1 MKGGFGKFLTF
12 ILGLVVGV
20 LLVGGTIAGVVY
32 YAVAA
37 VSVNDVENYTKQE
50 FTFIDKDAEIRNK
63 SILDIYDMVKGGNI
77 KETTVSDAKRIFGID
92 IIKILENSLEITVDD
107 KSREMLDAMKV
118 ADVFKDNNLKVVLNC
133 FTLGDV
139 LKKADIDTTSG
150 LASKPIVQEHISEP
164 VIDGFNALLK
174 SLEINEMTI
183 AEMQYLLGVS
193 FGAGGVLDTVANVK
207 IGDLNSAINN
217 IKLED
222 VLPDFDRDFYAE
234 WDYQNNTAVLYRRS
248 RAQFSPKT
256 LIAANGTS
264 ECFEYVSNDKKV
276 SGETYY
282 LLDADA
288 GTIKVSDDG
297 NWKLKAGAELPY
309 FKNRYDKSGNQNRF
323 GIAYVV
329 PEDSHGMT
337 VTERY
342 DADYST
348 KNESGLFY
356 YEYDFVTATEAG
368 VEYFYRVGAA
378 VRTKIQDAT
387 GTEPAKYAEIIE
399 WRGYVETTKADYFEA
414 EPWKTYG
421 YSRDGK
427 VTDEELREHPSTDSL
442 ARYALVHVG
451 KSEPVLKAL
460 ADETLNTLDG
470 AIGDM
475 KLGQVIEITDDS
487 ADILKKLKDSKISE
501 IDKDVKNVKVG
512 DIMKVVSDTTAE
524 KATDGA
530 YIALPALSAGKEY
543 SGTFIT
549 AKYRDKTVD
558 EDKTVFLVKY
568 KDGLTGFGDRYNIT
582 EKASNRVVVELA
594 KKTIGELQTVGIDDL
609 INTARLSDVMDID
622 GDVFV
627 SGDDF
632 LSIPKEFVLDVDAK
646 NENGFFRLAA
656 KGEKAEYKRV
666 YEGDGNAVVKKLSTI
681 GVNNIAARMDA
692 VVNSTLLK
700 EVVKVKE
707 RYKLRVATAAD
718 TGRKKYISLTDVYVD
733 PVYEATE
740 YAGTFNVGYVDTDP
754 DTDIKF
760 VRARGTIEAGVTQ
773 YVIVDKAS
781 SGVLV
786 GLQDKTIGTLSTGVD
801 EVVNGATLSDVL
813 EIDGKVY
820 VKATGFDA
828 AVATSYD
835 KIGQHVAYYKDGNL
849 FLEAGYV
856 RNNNGDYV
864 YLDKEQDGTPVN
876 DHIKFGTLYNEHG
889 VAEANGAYFKY
900 NGNLYKLSDYKRY
913 KFDGE
918 TATVY
923 YACIYNG
930 ESDKILSKMATMTV
944 KDLAD
949 SGTMD
954 KIVKDMRIGDVM
966 ELNDKNSVLY
976 GLGNS
981 KISSIEAEV
990 SDKIKVAT
998 LRDLNKWGNLGLKE
1012 TDDELKKKV
1021 YYNGATIEVG
1031 DMKAVEFLIFAI
1043 KALPTL

>member
-37 VSVNDVENYTKQE
+37 VSINDVENYTKQE

-107 KSREMLDAMKV
+107 KSRETLGALKV
-118 ADVFKDNNLKVVLNC
+118 ADVFKDDNLKVVLNC

-139 LKKADIDTTSG
+139 LKKTGIDTTTG

-174 SLEINEMTI
+174 SLELNEMTI

-217 IKLED
+217 IKFED

-234 WDYQNNTAVLYRRS
+234 WDNTGAVLYKKES
-248 RAQFSPKT
+248 GGEIKLKQ
-256 LIAANGTS
+256 LIEADGTS
-264 ECFEYVSNDKKV
+264 EFFKFVNTEAKDPAK
-276 SGETYY
+276 TYY
-282 LLDADA
+282 KLNREE

-297 NWKLKAGAELPY
+297 NWELIKELPD
-309 FKNRYDKSGNQNRF
+309 FNNRYDISGKRNRF
-323 GIAYVV
+323 GLAYVV
-329 PEDSHGMT
+329 LVDDNQIKITKRYADRDCTVENEDGMYYFKYT
-337 VTERY
+337 KDAAGTNYRY
-342 DADYST
+342 
-348 KNESGLFY
+348 
-356 YEYDFVTATEAG
+356 
-368 VEYFYRVGAA
+368 GAA
-378 VRTKIQDAT
+378 IRTKIE
-387 GTEPAKYAEIIE
+387 GTDPAQYKEVIE
-399 WRGYVETTKADYFEA
+399 WRGYVEATDGFVNTTPE
-414 EPWKTYG
+414 TYG
-421 YSRDGK
+421 YSSPAQYEK
-427 VTDEELREHPSTDSL
+427 EELVKQETPDL
-442 ARYALVHVG
+442 IICALVHVG

-475 KLGQVIEITDDS
+475 KLGQVIEITDAS

-512 DIMKVVSDTTAE
+512 DIMKVVSVTTAE

-543 SGTFIT
+543 KGTFIT
-549 AKYRDKTVD
+549 AKDGDKTVY
-558 EDKTVFLVKY
+558 LVKY
-568 KDGLTGFGDRYNIT
+568 KEGLTGFGDRYNIT
-582 EKASNRVVVELA
+582 EKASNGVVVALA
-594 KKTIGELQTVGIDDL
+594 DKTIGELQTAGIDDL
-609 INTARLSDVMDID
+609 VNAARLSDVMDVD

-627 SGDDF
+627 
-632 LSIPKEFVLDVDAK
+632 LDSTADAK
-646 NENGFFRLAA
+646 FILDEDAHGENGFFRLAA
-656 KGEKAEYKRV
+656 AGETAEYKRV

-681 GVNNIAARMDA
+681 GVNNIAARMDN

-700 EVVKVKE
+700 EVVEVKE

-718 TGRKKYISLTDVYVD
+718 IGNTSVRKYISLTDVYAALD
-733 PVYEATE
+733 
-740 YAGTFNVGYVDTDP
+740 YAGTFNVGYVETAP

-760 VRARGTIEAGVTQ
+760 VRATGTIAAGVTQ

-820 VKATGFDA
+820 VKATDFDA
-828 AVATSYD
+828 AVATSYE

-864 YLDKEQDGTPVN
+864 LLSSGYYKPTSRFNKTGESYTSSPDGEWFQ
-876 DHIKFGTLYNEHG
+876 IGTEWHNM
-889 VAEANGAYFKY
+889 N
-900 NGNLYKLSDYKRY
+900 DYKRF

-918 TATVY
+918 TAAEY

-930 ESDKILSKMATMTV
+930 ESDEILSKMATMTV

-966 ELNDKNSVLY
+966 ELNDKNSILY

-998 LRDLNKWGNLGLKE
+998 LRELNTWGNLGMSE
-1012 TDDELKKKV
+1012 TTLD
-1021 YYNGATIEVG
+1021 
-1031 DMKAVEFLIFAI
+1031 AI
-1043 KALPTL
+1043 KVANGGKDLTASEFFKGLKVGVDATTGKPMIYFSLS

>member
-107 KSREMLDAMKV
+107 KSRETLGALKV
-118 ADVFKDNNLKVVLNC
+118 ADVFKDDNLKVVLNC

-139 LKKADIDTTSG
+139 LKKTGIDTTTG

-174 SLEINEMTI
+174 SLELNEMTI

-217 IKLED
+217 IKFED
-222 VLPDFDRDFYAE
+222 VLPDFDRDLYTE

-248 RAQFSPKT
+248 RAQFPQKT

-264 ECFEYVSNDKKV
+264 EYFEYVSNDKKV

-288 GTIKVSDDG
+288 GTIKVSDAG

-323 GIAYVV
+323 GVAYVV
-329 PEDSHGMT
+329 PVDKNGMT
-337 VTERY
+337 VTERFS
-342 DADYST
+342 DNACTVSD
-348 KNESGLFY
+348 ESGLFY

-427 VTDEELREHPSTDSL
+427 VTDEELTEYSSTDSL
-442 ARYALVHVG
+442 VRYALMHVG

-475 KLGQVIEITDDS
+475 KLGQVIEITDAS

-512 DIMKVVSDTTAE
+512 DIMKVVSVTTAE
-524 KATDGA
+524 KATDGE

-543 SGTFIT
+543 KGTFIT
-549 AKYRDKTVD
+549 AKEGDKTVY
-558 EDKTVFLVKY
+558 LVKY
-568 KDGLTGFGDRYNIT
+568 KDGLAGFGDRYNIT
-582 EKASNRVVVELA
+582 EKASNGVVVALSE
-594 KKTIGELQTVGIDDL
+594 KTIGELQTAGIDDL
-609 INTARLSDVMDID
+609 INTARLSDVMDVD

-627 SGDDF
+627 
-632 LSIPKEFVLDVDAK
+632 LDSTADAK
-646 NENGFFRLAA
+646 FILDEDANNENGFFRLAA
-656 KGEKAEYKRV
+656 AGETAEYKRV

-681 GVNNIAARMDA
+681 GVNNIAARMDD

-700 EVVKVKE
+700 EVVEVKE
-707 RYKLRVATAAD
+707 RYKLKVATAAD
-718 TGRKKYISLTDVYVD
+718 IGNTSVRKYISLADVYAA
-733 PVYEATE
+733 PE
-740 YAGTFNVGYVDTDP
+740 YAGTFNVGYVETDP

-760 VRARGTIEAGVTQ
+760 VRARGTIAAGVTQ

-801 EVVNGATLSDVL
+801 EVVNRATLSDVL

-820 VKATGFDA
+820 VKAADFDA
-828 AVATSYD
+828 AVALSHD

-864 YLDKEQDGTPVN
+864 LLSSGYYKPTARFDKTGESYTSSSDGEWFQ
-876 DHIKFGTLYNEHG
+876 IGTEWHNM
-889 VAEANGAYFKY
+889 N
-900 NGNLYKLSDYKRY
+900 DYKRF

-918 TATVY
+918 TAAEY
-923 YACIYNG
+923 YACIYDG

-966 ELNDKNSVLY
+966 ELNDKNSILY

-998 LRDLNKWGNLGLKE
+998 LRELNAWGNLGLTE
-1012 TDDELKKKV
+1012 EELNKTVKGTTKK
-1021 YYNGATIEVG
+1021 VG
-1031 DMKAVEFLIFAI
+1031 DMKAAEFLKLAIQFATN
-1043 KALPTL
+1043 P

>member
-107 KSREMLDAMKV
+107 KSRETLGALKV
-118 ADVFKDNNLKVVLNC
+118 ADVFKDDNLKVVLNC
-133 FTLGDV
+133 FTIGDV
-139 LKKADIDTTSG
+139 LKKTGIDTTTG

-174 SLEINEMTI
+174 SLELNEMTI

-207 IGDLNSAINN
+207 IGDLNSAIND
-217 IKLED
+217 IKFED

-234 WDYQNNTAVLYRRS
+234 WDKTGAVLYKKES
-248 RAQFSPKT
+248 GGEIKLKQ
-256 LIAANGTS
+256 LIEADGTS
-264 ECFEYVSNDKKV
+264 EFFKFVNTEAKDPAK
-276 SGETYY
+276 TYY
-282 LLDADA
+282 KLNREE

-297 NWKLKAGAELPY
+297 NWELIKELPD
-309 FKNRYDKSGNQNRF
+309 FNNRYDISGKRNRF
-323 GIAYVV
+323 GLAYVV
-329 PEDSHGMT
+329 LVDDNQIKITKRYADRDCTVENEDGMYYFKYT
-337 VTERY
+337 KDAAGTNYRY
-342 DADYST
+342 
-348 KNESGLFY
+348 
-356 YEYDFVTATEAG
+356 
-368 VEYFYRVGAA
+368 GAA

-427 VTDEELREHPSTDSL
+427 VTDEELTEYSSTDSL
-442 ARYALVHVG
+442 VRYALMHVG

-512 DIMKVVSDTTAE
+512 DIMKVVSVTTAE

-543 SGTFIT
+543 FGTFIT
-549 AKYRDKTVD
+549 AKEGDKTVY
-558 EDKTVFLVKY
+558 LVKY
-568 KDGLTGFGDRYNIT
+568 KDGLAWVGDRYNII
-582 EKASNRVVVELA
+582 EKANNGVVVALSE
-594 KKTIGELQTVGIDDL
+594 KTIGELQTAGIDDL
-609 INTARLSDVMDID
+609 VNAARLSDVMDVD

-627 SGDDF
+627 
-632 LSIPKEFVLDVDAK
+632 LDSTADAK
-646 NENGFFRLAA
+646 FILDLDAHGENGFFRLAA
-656 KGEKAEYKRV
+656 AGETAEYKRV

-681 GVNNIAARMDA
+681 GVNNIAARMDD

-700 EVVKVKE
+700 EVVEVKE
-707 RYKLRVATAAD
+707 RYKLRVATAAEIAN
-718 TGRKKYISLTDVYVD
+718 TSVRKYISLANVYAA
-733 PVYEATE
+733 PE
-740 YAGTFNVGYVDTDP
+740 YAGTFNVGYVETDP

-760 VRARGTIEAGVTQ
+760 VRARGTIAAGVTQ

-820 VKATGFDA
+820 VKAADFDA
-828 AVATSYD
+828 AVATSHD

-864 YLDKEQDGTPVN
+864 LLSSGYYKPTARFDKTGGSYTSSPDGEWFQ
-876 DHIKFGTLYNEHG
+876 IGTEWHNM
-889 VAEANGAYFKY
+889 N
-900 NGNLYKLSDYKRY
+900 DYKRF

-918 TATVY
+918 TATEY
-923 YACIYNG
+923 YACIYDG

-966 ELNDKNSVLY
+966 EINDTNSILY

-990 SDKIKVAT
+990 SDKIKDAT
-998 LRDLNKWGNLGLKE
+998 LRELNTWGNLGLKE

-1031 DMKAVEFLIFAI
+1031 DMKTVEFLILAI
-1043 KALPTL
+1043 KALPTLP

>member
-50 FTFIDKDAEIRNK
+50 FTFIDKDSEIRNK

-107 KSREMLDAMKV
+107 KSRETLGALKV
-118 ADVFKDNNLKVVLNC
+118 ADVFKDDNLKVVLNC

-139 LKKADIDTTSG
+139 LKKTGIDTTTG

-217 IKLED
+217 IKFED
-222 VLPDFDRDFYAE
+222 VLPDFDRDLYTE

-248 RAQFSPKT
+248 RAQFPQKT

-264 ECFEYVSNDKKV
+264 EYFEYVSNDKKV

-323 GIAYVV
+323 GVAYVV

-427 VTDEELREHPSTDSL
+427 VTDEELRDHPSTDSL
-442 ARYALVHVG
+442 ARYALMHVG

-512 DIMKVVSDTTAE
+512 DIMKVVSVTTAE
-524 KATDGA
+524 KATDGE

-543 SGTFIT
+543 KGTFIT
-549 AKYRDKTVD
+549 AKDGDKTVY
-558 EDKTVFLVKY
+558 LVKY
-568 KDGLTGFGDRYNIT
+568 KDGLAGFGDRYNIT
-582 EKASNRVVVELA
+582 EKASNGVVVALA
-594 KKTIGELQTVGIDDL
+594 DKTIGELQTAGIDDL
-609 INTARLSDVMDID
+609 VNAARLSDVMDVD

-627 SGDDF
+627 
-632 LSIPKEFVLDVDAK
+632 LDSTADAK
-646 NENGFFRLAA
+646 FILDEDAHGENGFFRLAA
-656 KGEKAEYKRV
+656 AGETAEYKRV
-666 YEGDGNAVVKKLSTI
+666 YEGDGNAVIKKLSTI
-681 GVNNIAARMDA
+681 GVNNIAARMDD

-700 EVVKVKE
+700 EVVEVKE
-707 RYKLRVATAAD
+707 RYKLKVATAAD
-718 TGRKKYISLTDVYVD
+718 IGNTSVRKYISLADVYAA
-733 PVYEATE
+733 PE
-740 YAGTFNVGYVDTDP
+740 YAGTFNVGYVETDP

-760 VRARGTIEAGVTQ
+760 VRATGTIAAGVTQ

-801 EVVNGATLSDVL
+801 EVVSRASLSDVL

-820 VKATGFDA
+820 VKAADFDA
-828 AVATSYD
+828 AVATSHD

-864 YLDKEQDGTPVN
+864 LLSSGYYKPTARFDKTGESYTSSPDGEWFQ
-876 DHIKFGTLYNEHG
+876 IGTEWHNM
-889 VAEANGAYFKY
+889 N
-900 NGNLYKLSDYKRY
+900 DYKRY
-913 KFDGE
+913 NFDGE
-918 TATVY
+918 TASGY
-923 YACIYNG
+923 YACIYDG

-966 ELNDKNSVLY
+966 ELNDTNSILY

-998 LRDLNKWGNLGLKE
+998 LRELNAWGNLGMSE
-1012 TDDELKKKV
+1012 TTLD
-1021 YYNGATIEVG
+1021 
-1031 DMKAVEFLIFAI
+1031 AI
-1043 KALPTL
+1043 KVANGGKDLTASEFFKGLNARFVDGKLEIYFKFE

>member
-77 KETTVSDAKRIFGID
+77 KETTVSDVKRIFGID

-107 KSREMLDAMKV
+107 KSRETLGALKV
-118 ADVFKDNNLKVVLNC
+118 ADVFKDDNLKVVLNC

-139 LKKADIDTTSG
+139 LKKTGIDTTTG

-217 IKLED
+217 IKFED
-222 VLPDFDRDFYAE
+222 VLPDFDRDLYTE

-248 RAQFSPKT
+248 RAQFAQKT

-264 ECFEYVSNDKKV
+264 EYFEYVSNDKKV

-427 VTDEELREHPSTDSL
+427 VTDEELTEYSSTDSL
-442 ARYALVHVG
+442 VRYALMHVG

-512 DIMKVVSDTTAE
+512 DIMKVVSVTTAE

-530 YIALPALSAGKEY
+530 YIALPALPAGKEY
-543 SGTFIT
+543 KGTFIT
-549 AKYRDKTVD
+549 AKDGDKIVY
-558 EDKTVFLVKY
+558 LVKY
-568 KDGLTGFGDRYNIT
+568 KDGLAGFGDRYNIT
-582 EKASNRVVVELA
+582 EKASNGVVIALA
-594 KKTIGELQTVGIDDL
+594 DKTIGELQTAGIDDL
-609 INTARLSDVMDID
+609 VNAARLSDVMDVD

-627 SGDDF
+627 
-632 LSIPKEFVLDVDAK
+632 LDSTADAK
-646 NENGFFRLAA
+646 FILDLDAHGENGFFRLAA
-656 KGEKAEYKRV
+656 AGETAEYKRV

-681 GVNNIAARMDA
+681 GVNNIAARMDD

-700 EVVKVKE
+700 EVVEVKE
-707 RYKLRVATAAD
+707 RYKLKVATAAD
-718 TGRKKYISLTDVYVD
+718 IGNTSVRKYISLADVYAA
-733 PVYEATE
+733 PE
-740 YAGTFNVGYVDTDP
+740 YAGTFNVGYVETDP

-760 VRARGTIEAGVTQ
+760 VRARGTIAAGVTQ
-773 YVIVDKAS
+773 YVIVEKAS

-820 VKATGFDA
+820 VKATDFDA
-828 AVATSYD
+828 AVATSYE

-864 YLDKEQDGTPVN
+864 LLSSGYYKPTARFNKTGESYTSSPDGEWFQ
-876 DHIKFGTLYNEHG
+876 IGTEWHNM
-889 VAEANGAYFKY
+889 N
-900 NGNLYKLSDYKRY
+900 DYKRY
-913 KFDGE
+913 NFDGE
-918 TATVY
+918 TAAEY
-923 YACIYNG
+923 YACIYDG

-949 SGTMD
+949 SGTME
-954 KIVKDMRIGDVM
+954 KIVKDMRIGDMM
-966 ELNDKNSVLY
+966 ELNDKNSILY

-998 LRDLNKWGNLGLKE
+998 LRELNTWGNLGMSE
-1012 TDDELKKKV
+1012 
-1021 YYNGATIEVG
+1021 ATL
-1031 DMKAVEFLIFAI
+1031 DAI
-1043 KALPTL
+1043 KVANGGEDLTASEFFKGLNARFVDGKLEIYFKFE

>member
-107 KSREMLDAMKV
+107 KSRETLGAMKV
-118 ADVFKDNNLKVVLNC
+118 ADVFKDDNLKVVLNC

-139 LKKADIDTTSG
+139 LKKTGIDTTTG

-207 IGDLNSAINN
+207 IGDLNSAINS
-217 IKLED
+217 IKFED

-234 WDYQNNTAVLYRRS
+234 WDNTGAVLYKKES
-248 RAQFSPKT
+248 GGEIKLKQ
-256 LIAANGTS
+256 LIEADGTS
-264 ECFEYVSNDKKV
+264 EFFKFVSTEAKDPAK
-276 SGETYY
+276 TYY
-282 LLDADA
+282 KLNREE

-297 NWKLKAGAELPY
+297 NWELIKELPD
-309 FKNRYDKSGNQNRF
+309 FNNRYDISGKRNRF
-323 GIAYVV
+323 GLAYVV
-329 PEDSHGMT
+329 LVDDNQIKITKRYADRACTVENEDGMYYFKYT
-337 VTERY
+337 KDAAGTNYRY
-342 DADYST
+342 
-348 KNESGLFY
+348 
-356 YEYDFVTATEAG
+356 
-368 VEYFYRVGAA
+368 GAA
-378 VRTKIQDAT
+378 IRTKIE
-387 GTEPAKYAEIIE
+387 GTDPAQYKEVIE
-399 WRGYVETTKADYFEA
+399 WRGYVEATDGFVNTTPE
-414 EPWKTYG
+414 TYG
-421 YSRDGK
+421 YSSPAQYEK
-427 VTDEELREHPSTDSL
+427 EELVKQETPDL
-442 ARYALVHVG
+442 IICALVHVG

-512 DIMKVVSDTTAE
+512 DIMKVVSVTTAE

-543 SGTFIT
+543 KGTFIT
-549 AKYRDKTVD
+549 AKDGDKTVY
-558 EDKTVFLVKY
+558 LVKY

-582 EKASNRVVVELA
+582 EKASNGVVVALA
-594 KKTIGELQTVGIDDL
+594 DKTIGELQTAGIDDL
-609 INTARLSDVMDID
+609 INDALLYDVMDID

-627 SGDDF
+627 EDTTG
-632 LSIPKEFVLDVDAK
+632 EFVLDVDTAGK
-646 NENGFFRLAA
+646 NGFFRLAQT
-656 KGEKAEYKRV
+656 GETATHKRV
-666 YEGDGNAVVKKLSTI
+666 YEGASNAVVKKLSTI
-681 GVNNIAARMDA
+681 GVNNIAARMDD

-707 RYKLRVATAAD
+707 RYKLKVATAAD
-718 TGRKKYISLTDVYVD
+718 IADTSVRKYISLADVYAAPD
-733 PVYEATE
+733 
-740 YAGTFNVGYVDTDP
+740 YAGTFNVGYVETDP

-760 VRARGTIEAGVTQ
+760 VRARGTIAAGVTQ

-820 VKATGFDA
+820 VKATDFDA
-828 AVATSYD
+828 AVALSHEKT
-835 KIGQHVAYYKDGNL
+835 GQHVAYYKDGNL

-889 VAEANGAYFKY
+889 VVETNGAYFKY

-918 TATVY
+918 TAAEY
-923 YACIYNG
+923 YACIYEG

-990 SDKIKVAT
+990 TDKIKDAT
-998 LRDLNKWGNLGLKE
+998 LRELNAWGNLGLTEEELNKTVRE
-1012 TDDELKKKV
+1012 T
-1021 YYNGATIEVG
+1021 TIKAG
-1031 DMKAVEFLIFAI
+1031 DMKAADFIRIAI
-1043 KALPTL
+1043 RLATE

>member
-107 KSREMLDAMKV
+107 KSRETLGALKV
-118 ADVFKDNNLKVVLNC
+118 ADVFKDDNLKVVLNC

-139 LKKADIDTTSG
+139 LKKTGIDTTTG

-217 IKLED
+217 IKFED
-222 VLPDFDRDFYAE
+222 VLPDFDRDLYTE

-248 RAQFSPKT
+248 RAQFPQKT

-264 ECFEYVSNDKKV
+264 EYFEYVSNDKKV

-288 GTIKVSDDG
+288 GTIKVSDAG

-323 GIAYVV
+323 GVAYVV

-442 ARYALVHVG
+442 ARYALMHVG

-475 KLGQVIEITDDS
+475 KLGQVIEITDAS

-512 DIMKVVSDTTAE
+512 DIMKVVSVTTAE
-524 KATDGA
+524 KATDGE

-543 SGTFIT
+543 KGTFIT
-549 AKYRDKTVD
+549 AKEGDKTVY
-558 EDKTVFLVKY
+558 LVKY

-582 EKASNRVVVELA
+582 EKASNGVVVALSE
-594 KKTIGELQTVGIDDL
+594 KTIGELQTAGIDDL

-627 SGDDF
+627 LDSTADA
-632 LSIPKEFVLDVDAK
+632 KFVLDLDAH

-656 KGEKAEYKRV
+656 AGDTAKDKYKRV

-692 VVNSTLLK
+692 VVNNTLLK
-700 EVVKVKE
+700 EVVEVKE

-718 TGRKKYISLTDVYVD
+718 IGNTSVRKYISLADVYSA
-733 PVYEATE
+733 PVAPE
-740 YAGTFNVGYVDTDP
+740 YAGTFNVGYVESDP
-754 DTDIKF
+754 NTDIKF
-760 VRARGTIEAGVTQ
+760 VRARGTIATGVTQ
-773 YVIVDKAS
+773 YVIVEKAS

-820 VKATGFDA
+820 VKAADFDA
-828 AVATSYD
+828 AVATSHD

-889 VAEANGAYFKY
+889 VAETNGAYFKY

-918 TATVY
+918 TATEY
-923 YACIYNG
+923 YACIYDG

-966 ELNDKNSVLY
+966 ELNDTNSILY

-998 LRDLNKWGNLGLKE
+998 LGELNAWGNLGLTE
-1012 TDDELKKKV
+1012 AELNK
-1021 YYNGATIEVG
+1021 TIAGVPIG
-1031 DMKAVEFLIFAI
+1031 NMKAVEFIRYVI
-1043 KALPTL
+1043 STLP

>member
-37 VSVNDVENYTKQE
+37 VSINDVEKYTKQE
-50 FTFIDKDAEIRNK
+50 FTFIDKDAEIRSK

-107 KSREMLDAMKV
+107 KSRETLGALKV
-118 ADVFKDNNLKVVLNC
+118 ADVFKDDNLKVVLNC

-139 LKKADIDTTSG
+139 LKKTGIDTTTG
-150 LASKPIVQEHISEP
+150 LASKPLVQEHISEP

-174 SLEINEMTI
+174 SLELNEMTI

-217 IKLED
+217 IKFED

-234 WDYQNNTAVLYRRS
+234 WDNTGAVLYKKES
-248 RAQFSPKT
+248 GGEIKLKQ
-256 LIAANGTS
+256 LIEADGTS
-264 ECFEYVSNDKKV
+264 EFFKFVNTEAKDPAK
-276 SGETYY
+276 TYY
-282 LLDADA
+282 KLNRED

-297 NWKLKAGAELPY
+297 NWELIKELPD
-309 FKNRYDKSGNQNRF
+309 FNNRYDISGKRNRF
-323 GIAYVV
+323 GLAYVV
-329 PEDSHGMT
+329 LVDDNQIKITKRYADRDCTVENEDGMYYFKYT
-337 VTERY
+337 KDAAGTNYRY
-342 DADYST
+342 
-348 KNESGLFY
+348 
-356 YEYDFVTATEAG
+356 
-368 VEYFYRVGAA
+368 GAA
-378 VRTKIQDAT
+378 IRTKIE
-387 GTEPAKYAEIIE
+387 GTDPAQYKEVIE
-399 WRGYVETTKADYFEA
+399 WRGYVEATDGFVNTTPE
-414 EPWKTYG
+414 TYG
-421 YSRDGK
+421 YSSPAQYEK
-427 VTDEELREHPSTDSL
+427 EELVKQETPDL
-442 ARYALVHVG
+442 IICALVHVG

-512 DIMKVVSDTTAE
+512 DIMKVVSVTTAE

-530 YIALPALSAGKEY
+530 YIALPALSVGKEY
-543 SGTFIT
+543 KGTFIT
-549 AKYRDKTVD
+549 AKDGDKTVY
-558 EDKTVFLVKY
+558 LVKY
-568 KDGLTGFGDRYNIT
+568 KDGLVGFGDRYNIR
-582 EKASNRVVVELA
+582 EKASNGVVVALA
-594 KKTIGELQTVGIDDL
+594 DKTIGELQTAGIDDL
-609 INTARLSDVMDID
+609 INTALLSGVMDID

-627 SGDDF
+627 SD
-632 LSIPKEFVLDVDAK
+632 STADAK
-646 NENGFFRLAA
+646 FILDEDAHGENGFFRLAA
-656 KGEKAEYKRV
+656 AGETAEYKRV

-681 GVNNIAARMDA
+681 GVNNIAARMDD

-700 EVVKVKE
+700 EVVEVKE
-707 RYKLRVATAAD
+707 RYKLKVATATEIGD
-718 TGRKKYISLTDVYVD
+718 TSVRKYISLADVSAATD
-733 PVYEATE
+733 
-740 YAGTFNVGYVDTDP
+740 YAGTFNVGYVETDP

-760 VRARGTIEAGVTQ
+760 VRATGTISEGVTQ

-801 EVVNGATLSDVL
+801 EVVNNAKLSDVL

-820 VKATGFDA
+820 VKATDFDE
-828 AVATSYD
+828 AVAISHD
-835 KIGQHVAYYKDGNL
+835 KIGQSVAYYKDGNL

-864 YLDKEQDGTPVN
+864 RLSSG
-876 DHIKFGTLYNEHG
+876 
-889 VAEANGAYFKY
+889 YFKPTSRFNKIGGSY
-900 NGNLYKLSDYKRY
+900 TSSPDGEWFQIGTEWHNMNDYKRY

-918 TATVY
+918 NEEY
-923 YACIYNG
+923 YACIYDG

-966 ELNDKNSVLY
+966 ELNDENSVLY

-990 SDKIKVAT
+990 SDKIKDAT
-998 LRDLNKWGNLGLKE
+998 LRELNTWGNLGMSE
-1012 TDDELKKKV
+1012 
-1021 YYNGATIEVG
+1021 ATL
-1031 DMKAVEFLIFAI
+1031 DAI
-1043 KALPTL
+1043 KVANGGEDLTASEFFKGLNVRFVDGKLEIYFKFE

>member
-107 KSREMLDAMKV
+107 KSRETLGALKV
-118 ADVFKDNNLKVVLNC
+118 ADVFKDDNLKVVLNC

-139 LKKADIDTTSG
+139 LKKTGIDTTTG

-174 SLEINEMTI
+174 SLELNEMTI

-217 IKLED
+217 IKFED

-234 WDYQNNTAVLYRRS
+234 WDKTGAVLYKKES
-248 RAQFSPKT
+248 GGEIKLKQ
-256 LIAANGTS
+256 LIEADGTS
-264 ECFEYVSNDKKV
+264 EFFKFVNTEAKDPAK
-276 SGETYY
+276 TYY
-282 LLDADA
+282 KLNREE

-297 NWKLKAGAELPY
+297 NWELIKELPD
-309 FKNRYDKSGNQNRF
+309 FNNRYDISGKRNRF
-323 GIAYVV
+323 GLAYVV
-329 PEDSHGMT
+329 LVDDNQIKITKRYADRDCTVENEDGMYYFKYT
-337 VTERY
+337 KDAAGTNYRY
-342 DADYST
+342 
-348 KNESGLFY
+348 
-356 YEYDFVTATEAG
+356 
-368 VEYFYRVGAA
+368 GAA
-378 VRTKIQDAT
+378 IRTKIE
-387 GTEPAKYAEIIE
+387 GTDPAQYKEVIE
-399 WRGYVETTKADYFEA
+399 WRGYVEATDGFVNTTPE
-414 EPWKTYG
+414 TYG
-421 YSRDGK
+421 YSSLAQYEK
-427 VTDEELREHPSTDSL
+427 EELVKQENPDL
-442 ARYALVHVG
+442 IICALVHVG

-512 DIMKVVSDTTAE
+512 DIMKVVSVTTAE

-543 SGTFIT
+543 KGTFIT
-549 AKYRDKTVD
+549 AKDGDKTVY
-558 EDKTVFLVKY
+558 LVKY

-582 EKASNRVVVELA
+582 EKASNGVVVALA
-594 KKTIGELQTVGIDDL
+594 DKTIGELQTAGIDDL
-609 INTARLSDVMDID
+609 VNAARLSDVMDVD

-627 SGDDF
+627 
-632 LSIPKEFVLDVDAK
+632 LDSTADAK
-646 NENGFFRLAA
+646 FILDEEAHGENGFFRLAA
-656 KGEKAEYKRV
+656 AGETAEYKRV
-666 YEGDGNAVVKKLSTI
+666 YEGDGNAVIKKLSTI
-681 GVNNIAARMDA
+681 GVNNIAARMDD

-700 EVVKVKE
+700 EVVEVKE
-707 RYKLRVATAAD
+707 RYKLKVATAAD
-718 TGRKKYISLTDVYVD
+718 IGNTSVRKYISLADVYAA
-733 PVYEATE
+733 PAE
-740 YAGTFNVGYVDTDP
+740 YAGTFNVGYVETDP

-760 VRARGTIEAGVTQ
+760 VRARGTIAAGVTQ

-781 SGVLV
+781 SGVLI

-820 VKATGFDA
+820 VKATDFDA
-828 AVATSYD
+828 AVALSYA
-835 KIGQHVAYYKDGNL
+835 KIGQYVAYYKDGNL

-856 RNNNGDYV
+856 RNNNGEYV
-864 YLDKEQDGTPVN
+864 KVDGKYV
-876 DHIKFGTLYNEHG
+876 KFGALYQYDTESAMWKQSIEGTHFLYNGE
-889 VAEANGAYFKY
+889 YK
-900 NGNLYKLSDYKRY
+900 KLSDYKRY

-918 TATVY
+918 TADEY
-923 YACIYNG
+923 YACIYEG
-930 ESDKILSKMATMTV
+930 ESDKVLSKMATMTV
-944 KDLAD
+944 KDLSD

-966 ELNDKNSVLY
+966 ELNDKNSILY

-998 LRDLNKWGNLGLKE
+998 LRELNTWGNLGMSE
-1012 TDDELKKKV
+1012 TMLDE
-1021 YYNGATIEVG
+1021 
-1031 DMKAVEFLIFAI
+1031 I
-1043 KALPTL
+1043 KAANGGKDLTAREFFKGLNARFVDGKLEIYFKFE

>member
-107 KSREMLDAMKV
+107 KSRETLGAMKV

-139 LKKADIDTTSG
+139 LKKMGIDTTTG

-207 IGDLNSAINN
+207 IGDLNSAIND
-217 IKLED
+217 IKFED

-234 WDYQNNTAVLYRRS
+234 WDNSGAVLYKKES
-248 RAQFSPKT
+248 GGEIKLKQ
-256 LIAANGTS
+256 LIEADGTS
-264 ECFEYVSNDKKV
+264 EFFKFVNTEAKDPAK
-276 SGETYY
+276 TYY
-282 LLDADA
+282 KLNREE

-297 NWKLKAGAELPY
+297 NWELIKELPD
-309 FKNRYDKSGNQNRF
+309 FNNRYDISGKRNRF
-323 GIAYVV
+323 GLAYVV
-329 PEDSHGMT
+329 LVDDNQIRITKRYADRDCTVENEDGMYYFKYT
-337 VTERY
+337 KDAAGTNYRY
-342 DADYST
+342 
-348 KNESGLFY
+348 
-356 YEYDFVTATEAG
+356 
-368 VEYFYRVGAA
+368 GAA

-427 VTDEELREHPSTDSL
+427 VTDEELREYPSTDSL

-475 KLGQVIEITDDS
+475 KLGQVIEITDAS

-512 DIMKVVSDTTAE
+512 DIMKVVSVTTAE

-543 SGTFIT
+543 KGTFIT
-549 AKYRDKTVD
+549 AKDGNKTVY
-558 EDKTVFLVKY
+558 LVKY
-568 KDGLTGFGDRYNIT
+568 KKGLAFTGDRYNIT
-582 EKASNRVVVELA
+582 KKASNGVVVELA
-594 KKTIGELQTVGIDDL
+594 KKTIGELQTAGIDDL

-627 SGDDF
+627 
-632 LSIPKEFVLDVDAK
+632 LDKDSTDAK
-646 NENGFFRLAA
+646 FILDLDTHGENGFFRLAA
-656 KGEKAEYKRV
+656 KGEEAEYKRV
-666 YEGDGNAVVKKLSTI
+666 YEGDGNAVIKKLSTI
-681 GVNNIAARMDA
+681 GVNNIAARMDD

-718 TGRKKYISLTDVYVD
+718 IGNTSVRKYISLADVYAA
-733 PVYEATE
+733 PE
-740 YAGTFNVGYVDTDP
+740 YAGTFNVGYVETDP
-754 DTDIKF
+754 DTDINF
-760 VRARGTIEAGVTQ
+760 VRATGTIAAGVTQ

-820 VKATGFDA
+820 VKAADFDA
-828 AVATSYD
+828 AVALSYD

-864 YLDKEQDGTPVN
+864 YLDKEQDGTPVG

-889 VAEANGAYFKY
+889 VAETDGAYFKY

-918 TATVY
+918 TAAEY

-966 ELNDKNSVLY
+966 DLNDKNSILY

>member
-37 VSVNDVENYTKQE
+37 VSVNDVEKYTKQE

-107 KSREMLDAMKV
+107 KSRETLGALKV
-118 ADVFKDNNLKVVLNC
+118 ADVFKDDNLKVVLNC
-133 FTLGDV
+133 LTLGDV
-139 LKKADIDTTSG
+139 LKKTGIDTTSG

-217 IKLED
+217 IKFED

-248 RAQFSPKT
+248 RAQFPQKT

-264 ECFEYVSNDKKV
+264 EYFEYVSNDKKV

-399 WRGYVETTKADYFEA
+399 WRGYVETTKADYFET

-512 DIMKVVSDTTAE
+512 DIMKVVSVTTAE

-543 SGTFIT
+543 KGTFIT
-549 AKYRDKTVD
+549 AKDGDKTVY
-558 EDKTVFLVKY
+558 LVKY
-568 KDGLTGFGDRYNIT
+568 KDRLAGFGDRYNIT
-582 EKASNRVVVELA
+582 EKASNGVVVALA
-594 KKTIGELQTVGIDDL
+594 DKTIGELQTAGIDDL
-609 INTARLSDVMDID
+609 VNAARLSDVMDVD

-627 SGDDF
+627 LDSTADA
-632 LSIPKEFVLDVDAK
+632 KFVLDLDAH

-656 KGEKAEYKRV
+656 AGETAEYKRV
-666 YEGDGNAVVKKLSTI
+666 YEGGGNAVVKKLSTI
-681 GVNNIAARMDA
+681 GVNNIAARMDD

-700 EVVKVKE
+700 EVVDVQE
-707 RYKLRVATAAD
+707 RYELRKATSAEIAD
-718 TGRKKYISLTDVYVD
+718 NTVKKYFDLTAIYGNETTVF
-733 PVYEATE
+733 E
-740 YAGTFNVGYVDTDP
+740 GTFNVGYDKEDADKKDIRFVSVGDTALP
-754 DTDIKF
+754 
-760 VRARGTIEAGVTQ
+760 AGTTK
-773 YVIVDKAS
+773 YVIVKKAS

-801 EVVNGATLSDVL
+801 EVVNDATLSDVL

-820 VKATGFDA
+820 VKATDFDA
-828 AVATSYD
+828 AVALSYE

-864 YLDKEQDGTPVN
+864 YLDKEQDGTQVN

-889 VAEANGAYFKY
+889 VEDADGAYFKY

-918 TATVY
+918 TAAEY
-923 YACIYNG
+923 YACIYDG

-944 KDLAD
+944 QDLAD

-966 ELNDKNSVLY
+966 ELNDKNSILY

-998 LRDLNKWGNLGLKE
+998 LRELNTWGNLGMSE
-1012 TDDELKKKV
+1012 
-1021 YYNGATIEVG
+1021 ATL
-1031 DMKAVEFLIFAI
+1031 DAI
-1043 KALPTL
+1043 KVANGGKDLTASEFFKGLKVGVDATGKPIIYFSLS

>member
-107 KSREMLDAMKV
+107 KSREALGALKV
-118 ADVFKDNNLKVVLNC
+118 ADVFKDDNLKVVLNC

-139 LKKADIDTTSG
+139 LKKTGIDTTTG

-217 IKLED
+217 IKFED
-222 VLPDFDRDFYAE
+222 VLPDFDRDLYTE

-248 RAQFSPKT
+248 RAQFPQKT

-264 ECFEYVSNDKKV
+264 EYFEYVSNDKKV

-288 GTIKVSDDG
+288 GTIKVSDAG

-368 VEYFYRVGAA
+368 IEYFYRVGAA

-427 VTDEELREHPSTDSL
+427 VTDEELQEHPSTDSL
-442 ARYALVHVG
+442 ARYALMHVG

-512 DIMKVVSDTTAE
+512 DIMKVVSVTTAE
-524 KATDGA
+524 KATDGE

-543 SGTFIT
+543 KGTFIT
-549 AKYRDKTVD
+549 AKDGDKTVY
-558 EDKTVFLVKY
+558 LVKY
-568 KDGLTGFGDRYNIT
+568 KDGLAGFGDRYNIT
-582 EKASNRVVVELA
+582 EKASNGVVVALA
-594 KKTIGELQTVGIDDL
+594 DKTIGELQTAGIDDL
-609 INTARLSDVMDID
+609 VNTARLSDVMDVD

-627 SGDDF
+627 
-632 LSIPKEFVLDVDAK
+632 LDSTADAK
-646 NENGFFRLAA
+646 FILDEDANNENGFFRLAA
-656 KGEKAEYKRV
+656 AGETAEYKRV

-681 GVNNIAARMDA
+681 GVNNIAARMDD

-700 EVVKVKE
+700 EVVEVKE
-707 RYKLRVATAAD
+707 RYKLKVATAAD
-718 TGRKKYISLTDVYVD
+718 IGNTSVRKYISLADVYAA
-733 PVYEATE
+733 PE
-740 YAGTFNVGYVDTDP
+740 YAGTFNVGYVETDP

-760 VRARGTIEAGVTQ
+760 VRARGTIAAGVTQ

-801 EVVNGATLSDVL
+801 EVVNRATLSDVL

-820 VKATGFDA
+820 VKAADFDA
-828 AVATSYD
+828 AVATSHD

-864 YLDKEQDGTPVN
+864 LLSSGYYKPTARFDKTGESYTSSPDGEWFQ
-876 DHIKFGTLYNEHG
+876 IGTEWHNM
-889 VAEANGAYFKY
+889 N
-900 NGNLYKLSDYKRY
+900 DYKRY
-913 KFDGE
+913 NFDGE
-918 TATVY
+918 TASEY
-923 YACIYNG
+923 YACIYDG

-966 ELNDKNSVLY
+966 ELNDTNSILY

-998 LRDLNKWGNLGLKE
+998 LRELNTWGNLGMSE
-1012 TDDELKKKV
+1012 
-1021 YYNGATIEVG
+1021 ATL
-1031 DMKAVEFLIFAI
+1031 DAI
-1043 KALPTL
+1043 KVANGGEDLTASEFFKGLNARFVDGKLEIYFKFE

>member
-37 VSVNDVENYTKQE
+37 VSINDVEKYTKQE
-50 FTFIDKDAEIRNK
+50 FTFIDKDAEIRSK

-107 KSREMLDAMKV
+107 KSRETLGALKV
-118 ADVFKDNNLKVVLNC
+118 ADVFKDDNLKVVLNC

-139 LKKADIDTTSG
+139 LKKTGIDTTTG

-217 IKLED
+217 IKFED

-234 WDYQNNTAVLYRRS
+234 WDNTGAVLYKKES
-248 RAQFSPKT
+248 GGEIKLKQ
-256 LIAANGTS
+256 LIEADGTS
-264 ECFEYVSNDKKV
+264 EFFKFVNTEAKDPAK
-276 SGETYY
+276 TYY
-282 LLDADA
+282 KLNREE

-297 NWKLKAGAELPY
+297 NWELIKELPD
-309 FKNRYDKSGNQNRF
+309 FNNRYDISGKRNRF
-323 GIAYVV
+323 GLAYVV
-329 PEDSHGMT
+329 LVDDNQIKITKRYADRDCTVENEDGMYYFKYT
-337 VTERY
+337 KDAAGTNYRY
-342 DADYST
+342 
-348 KNESGLFY
+348 
-356 YEYDFVTATEAG
+356 
-368 VEYFYRVGAA
+368 GAA
-378 VRTKIQDAT
+378 IRTKIE
-387 GTEPAKYAEIIE
+387 GTDPAQYKEVIE
-399 WRGYVETTKADYFEA
+399 WRGYVEATDGFVNTTPE
-414 EPWKTYG
+414 TYG
-421 YSRDGK
+421 YSSPAQYEK
-427 VTDEELREHPSTDSL
+427 EELVKQETPDL
-442 ARYALVHVG
+442 IICALVHVG

-512 DIMKVVSDTTAE
+512 DIMKVVSVTTAE

-530 YIALPALSAGKEY
+530 YIALPALSVDKEY
-543 SGTFIT
+543 KGTFIT
-549 AKYRDKTVD
+549 AKDGDKTVY
-558 EDKTVFLVKY
+558 LVKY
-568 KDGLTGFGDRYNIT
+568 KDGLVGFGDRYNIR
-582 EKASNRVVVELA
+582 EKASNGVVVALA
-594 KKTIGELQTVGIDDL
+594 DKTIGELQTAGIDDL
-609 INTARLSDVMDID
+609 INTALLSGVMDID

-627 SGDDF
+627 SD
-632 LSIPKEFVLDVDAK
+632 STADAK
-646 NENGFFRLAA
+646 FILDEDAHGENGFFRLAA
-656 KGEKAEYKRV
+656 AGETAEYKRV

-681 GVNNIAARMDA
+681 GVNNIAARMDD

-700 EVVKVKE
+700 EVVEVKE
-707 RYKLRVATAAD
+707 RYKLKVATATEIGD
-718 TGRKKYISLTDVYVD
+718 TSVRKYISLADVSAATD
-733 PVYEATE
+733 
-740 YAGTFNVGYVDTDP
+740 YAGTFNVGYVETDP

-760 VRARGTIEAGVTQ
+760 VRATGTISEGVTQ

-801 EVVNGATLSDVL
+801 EVVNNAKLSDVL

-820 VKATGFDA
+820 VKATDFDE
-828 AVATSYD
+828 AVAISHD

-864 YLDKEQDGTPVN
+864 RLSSG
-876 DHIKFGTLYNEHG
+876 
-889 VAEANGAYFKY
+889 YFKPTSRFNKIGESY
-900 NGNLYKLSDYKRY
+900 TSSPDGEWFQIGTEWHNMNDYKRY

-918 TATVY
+918 NEEY
-923 YACIYNG
+923 YACIYDG

-966 ELNDKNSVLY
+966 ELNDKNSILY

-990 SDKIKVAT
+990 SDKIKDAT
-998 LRDLNKWGNLGLKE
+998 LRELNTWGNLGL
-1012 TDDELKKKV
+1012 TDEELNKTVKGTSIK
-1021 YYNGATIEVG
+1021 AG
-1031 DMKAVEFLIFAI
+1031 DMKAADFIRIAI
-1043 KALPTL
+1043 SLATE

>member
-107 KSREMLDAMKV
+107 KSRETLGALKV
-118 ADVFKDNNLKVVLNC
+118 ADVFKGDNLKVVLNC

-139 LKKADIDTTSG
+139 LKKTGIDTTSG

-207 IGDLNSAINN
+207 IGDLNSAIND
-217 IKLED
+217 IKFED

-234 WDYQNNTAVLYRRS
+234 WDNTGAVLYKKES
-248 RAQFSPKT
+248 GGEIKLKQ
-256 LIAANGTS
+256 LIEADGTS
-264 ECFEYVSNDKKV
+264 EFFKFVNTEAKDPAK
-276 SGETYY
+276 TYY
-282 LLDADA
+282 KLNREE

-297 NWKLKAGAELPY
+297 NWELIKELPD
-309 FKNRYDKSGNQNRF
+309 FNNRYDISGKRNRF
-323 GIAYVV
+323 GLAYVV
-329 PEDSHGMT
+329 LVDDNQIKITKRYADRACTVENEDGMYYFKYT
-337 VTERY
+337 KDAAGTNYRY
-342 DADYST
+342 
-348 KNESGLFY
+348 
-356 YEYDFVTATEAG
+356 
-368 VEYFYRVGAA
+368 GAA
-378 VRTKIQDAT
+378 IRTKIE
-387 GTEPAKYAEIIE
+387 GTDPAQYKEVIE
-399 WRGYVETTKADYFEA
+399 WRGYVDATDGFVNTTPE
-414 EPWKTYG
+414 TYG
-421 YSRDGK
+421 YSSPAQYEK
-427 VTDEELREHPSTDSL
+427 EELVKQETPDL
-442 ARYALVHVG
+442 IICALVHVG

-512 DIMKVVSDTTAE
+512 DIMKVVSDTTVE
-524 KATDGA
+524 KATDDGA
-530 YIALPALSAGKEY
+530 YIALPALSEGKEY

-549 AKYRDKTVD
+549 AKYRDKTID

-568 KDGLTGFGDRYNIT
+568 KKGLAFTGDRYNII
-582 EKASNRVVVELA
+582 EKASNGVVVALA
-594 KKTIGELQTVGIDDL
+594 DKTIGELQTAGIDDL
-609 INTARLSDVMDID
+609 INAARLSDVMDID

-656 KGEKAEYKRV
+656 KSEEAEYKRV
-666 YEGDGNAVVKKLSTI
+666 YEGDGNAVIKKLSTI
-681 GVNNIAARMDA
+681 GVNNIAARMDD
-692 VVNSTLLK
+692 VVNNTLLK
-700 EVVKVKE
+700 EVVEVKE
-707 RYKLRVATAAD
+707 RYKLRVATTAEID
-718 TGRKKYISLTDVYVD
+718 NTSVRKYISLADVYAA
-733 PVYEATE
+733 PAATE
-740 YAGTFNVGYVDTDP
+740 YAGTFNVGYDVENP
-754 DTDIKF
+754 GKDIKF
-760 VRARGTIEAGVTQ
+760 VRARGSIAAGVTQ

-820 VKATGFDA
+820 VKAADFDA
-828 AVATSYD
+828 AVATSYK

-849 FLEAGYV
+849 FLEAGYA

-864 YLDKEQDGTPVN
+864 LLSSGYYKPTSRFNKTGESYTSSSDGEWFQ
-876 DHIKFGTLYNEHG
+876 IGTEWHNM
-889 VAEANGAYFKY
+889 N
-900 NGNLYKLSDYKRY
+900 DYKRY

-923 YACIYNG
+923 YACIYEG

-966 ELNDKNSVLY
+966 ELNDKNSILY

-990 SDKIKVAT
+990 SDKIKKAT
-998 LRDLNKWGNLGLKE
+998 LRDLNKWGNLGMSE
-1012 TDDELKKKV
+1012 
-1021 YYNGATIEVG
+1021 ATL
-1031 DMKAVEFLIFAI
+1031 DAI
-1043 KALPTL
+1043 KAANGNEDLTASEFFKGLNARFVDGKLEIYFKFK

>member
-107 KSREMLDAMKV
+107 KSRETLGALKV
-118 ADVFKDNNLKVVLNC
+118 ADVFKDDNLKVVLNC

-139 LKKADIDTTSG
+139 LKKTGIDTTRG

-207 IGDLNSAINN
+207 IGDLNSAIND
-217 IKLED
+217 IKFED

-234 WDYQNNTAVLYRRS
+234 WDKTGAVLYKKES
-248 RAQFSPKT
+248 GGEIKLKQ
-256 LIAANGTS
+256 LIEADGTS
-264 ECFEYVSNDKKV
+264 EFFKFVNTEAKDPAK
-276 SGETYY
+276 TYY
-282 LLDADA
+282 KLNREE

-297 NWKLKAGAELPY
+297 NWELIKELPD
-309 FKNRYDKSGNQNRF
+309 FNNRYDISGKRNRF
-323 GIAYVV
+323 GLAYVV
-329 PEDSHGMT
+329 LVDDNQIKITKRYADRDCTVENEDGMYYFKYT
-337 VTERY
+337 KDAAGTNYRY
-342 DADYST
+342 
-348 KNESGLFY
+348 
-356 YEYDFVTATEAG
+356 
-368 VEYFYRVGAA
+368 GAA
-378 VRTKIQDAT
+378 IRTKIE
-387 GTEPAKYAEIIE
+387 GTDPAQYKEVIE
-399 WRGYVETTKADYFEA
+399 WRGYVEATDGFVNTTPE
-414 EPWKTYG
+414 TYG
-421 YSRDGK
+421 YSSLAQYEK
-427 VTDEELREHPSTDSL
+427 EELVKQENPDL
-442 ARYALVHVG
+442 IICALVHVG

-512 DIMKVVSDTTAE
+512 DIMKVVSVTTAE

-530 YIALPALSAGKEY
+530 YIALPALPAGKEY
-543 SGTFIT
+543 KGTFIT
-549 AKYRDKTVD
+549 AKDGDKTVY
-558 EDKTVFLVKY
+558 LVKY
-568 KDGLTGFGDRYNIT
+568 KDGLAFTGDRYNIT
-582 EKASNRVVVELA
+582 EKASNGVVVALSE
-594 KKTIGELQTVGIDDL
+594 KTIGELQTAGIDDL
-609 INTARLSDVMDID
+609 VNTALLSSVMDID

-632 LSIPKEFVLDVDAK
+632 SSIPKEYVLDGTDR
-646 NENGFFRLAA
+646 NGFFRLAA
-656 KGEKAEYKRV
+656 KGEEAEYKRV
-666 YEGDGNAVVKKLSTI
+666 YEGDGNAVIKKLSTI
-681 GVNNIAARMDA
+681 GVNNIAARMDD

-707 RYKLRVATAAD
+707 RYKLKVATAAD
-718 TGRKKYISLTDVYVD
+718 IGNRYISLADVYAA
-733 PVYEATE
+733 PAAPE
-740 YAGTFNVGYVDTDP
+740 YAGTFNVGYVETDP

-760 VRARGTIEAGVTQ
+760 VRARGTIAAGVTQ

-820 VKATGFDA
+820 VKATDFDA
-828 AVATSYD
+828 AVAISYE

-864 YLDKEQDGTPVN
+864 YLDKEQNGTQVN

-889 VAEANGAYFKY
+889 EEETDGAYFKY
-900 NGNLYKLSDYKRY
+900 NGNLYKLSNYKRY

-918 TATVY
+918 TAAEY
-923 YACIYNG
+923 YACIYDG

-990 SDKIKVAT
+990 TDKIKDAT
-998 LRDLNKWGNLGLKE
+998 LRELNAWGNLGLTE
-1012 TDDELKKKV
+1012 EELNKTVK
-1021 YYNGATIEVG
+1021 GTTIKVG
-1031 DMKAVEFLIFAI
+1031 DMKAADFIRIAIRFA
-1043 KALPTL
+1043 TE

>member
-12 ILGLVVGV
+12 ILGIVVGV

-107 KSREMLDAMKV
+107 KSRETLGALKV
-118 ADVFKDNNLKVVLNC
+118 ADVFKDDNLKVVLNC

-139 LKKADIDTTSG
+139 LKKTGIDTTTG

-174 SLEINEMTI
+174 SLELNEMTI

-217 IKLED
+217 ITFED
-222 VLPDFDRDFYAE
+222 VLPDFDRDLYTE

-264 ECFEYVSNDKKV
+264 EYFEYVSNDKKV

-288 GTIKVSDDG
+288 GTIKVSDAG

-348 KNESGLFY
+348 KNESGMFY

-427 VTDEELREHPSTDSL
+427 VTDEELQEHPSTDSL
-442 ARYALVHVG
+442 ARYALMHVG

-512 DIMKVVSDTTAE
+512 DIMKVVSVTTAE
-524 KATDGA
+524 KATDGE

-543 SGTFIT
+543 KGTFIT
-549 AKYRDKTVD
+549 AKEGDKTVY
-558 EDKTVFLVKY
+558 LVKY
-568 KDGLTGFGDRYNIT
+568 KDGLAGFGDRYNIT
-582 EKASNRVVVELA
+582 EKASNGVVVALA
-594 KKTIGELQTVGIDDL
+594 DKTIGELQTAGIDDL
-609 INTARLSDVMDID
+609 VNTARLSDVMDVD

-627 SGDDF
+627 
-632 LSIPKEFVLDVDAK
+632 LDSTADAK
-646 NENGFFRLAA
+646 FILDEDANNENGFFRLAA
-656 KGEKAEYKRV
+656 AGETAEYKRV

-681 GVNNIAARMDA
+681 GVNNIAARMDD

-700 EVVKVKE
+700 EVVEVKE
-707 RYKLRVATAAD
+707 RYKLKVATAAD
-718 TGRKKYISLTDVYVD
+718 IGNTSVRKYISLADVYAAPD
-733 PVYEATE
+733 
-740 YAGTFNVGYVDTDP
+740 YAGTFNVGYVETDP

-760 VRARGTIEAGVTQ
+760 VRARGTIAAGVTQ

-801 EVVNGATLSDVL
+801 EVVNRASLSDVL

-820 VKATGFDA
+820 VKAADFDA
-828 AVATSYD
+828 AVATSHD

-864 YLDKEQDGTPVN
+864 LLSSGYYKPTARFDKTGGSYTSSPDGEWFQIDTEWHN
-876 DHIKFGTLYNEHG
+876 MN
-889 VAEANGAYFKY
+889 
-900 NGNLYKLSDYKRY
+900 DYKRF

-918 TATVY
+918 TAAEY
-923 YACIYNG
+923 YACIYDG

-966 ELNDKNSVLY
+966 ELNDTNSILY

-1031 DMKAVEFLIFAI
+1031 NMKAVEFLILAI
-1043 KALPTL
+1043 KALPPTL

>member
-107 KSREMLDAMKV
+107 KSRETLGALKV
-118 ADVFKDNNLKVVLNC
+118 ADVFKGDNLKVVLNC

-139 LKKADIDTTSG
+139 LKKTGIDTTSG

-217 IKLED
+217 IKFED

-234 WDYQNNTAVLYRRS
+234 WDNTGAVLYKKES
-248 RAQFSPKT
+248 GGEIKLKQ
-256 LIAANGTS
+256 LIEADGTS
-264 ECFEYVSNDKKV
+264 EFFKFVNTEAKDPAK
-276 SGETYY
+276 TYY
-282 LLDADA
+282 KLNREE

-297 NWKLKAGAELPY
+297 NWELIKELPD
-309 FKNRYDKSGNQNRF
+309 FNNRYDISGKRNRF
-323 GIAYVV
+323 GLAYVV
-329 PEDSHGMT
+329 LVDDNQIKITKRYADRACTVENEDGMYYFKYT
-337 VTERY
+337 KDAAGTNYRY
-342 DADYST
+342 
-348 KNESGLFY
+348 
-356 YEYDFVTATEAG
+356 
-368 VEYFYRVGAA
+368 GAA
-378 VRTKIQDAT
+378 IRTKIE
-387 GTEPAKYAEIIE
+387 GTDPAQYKEVIE
-399 WRGYVETTKADYFEA
+399 WRGYVEATDGFVNTTPE
-414 EPWKTYG
+414 TYG
-421 YSRDGK
+421 YSSPAQYEK
-427 VTDEELREHPSTDSL
+427 EELVKQKNPDL
-442 ARYALVHVG
+442 IICALVHVG

-487 ADILKKLKDSKISE
+487 AGILKKLKDSKISE

-512 DIMKVVSDTTAE
+512 DIMKVVSVTTAE

-543 SGTFIT
+543 KGTFIT
-549 AKYRDKTVD
+549 AKDGNKTVY
-558 EDKTVFLVKY
+558 LVKY

-582 EKASNRVVVELA
+582 EKASNGVVVALSE
-594 KKTIGELQTVGIDDL
+594 KTIGELQTAGIDDL
-609 INTARLSDVMDID
+609 INAARLSDVMDVD

-627 SGDDF
+627 
-632 LSIPKEFVLDVDAK
+632 LDSTADAK
-646 NENGFFRLAA
+646 FILDLDAHGENGFFRLAA
-656 KGEKAEYKRV
+656 AGETAEYKRV

-681 GVNNIAARMDA
+681 GVNNIAARMDD

-707 RYKLRVATAAD
+707 RYKLKVATAAD
-718 TGRKKYISLTDVYVD
+718 IGNTSVRKYISLADVYSA
-733 PVYEATE
+733 PVAPE
-740 YAGTFNVGYVDTDP
+740 YAGTFNVGYVESDP
-754 DTDIKF
+754 NTDIKF
-760 VRARGTIEAGVTQ
+760 VRARDSIATGVTQ

-820 VKATGFDA
+820 VKATDFDA
-828 AVATSYD
+828 AVATSYE

-889 VAEANGAYFKY
+889 VEETNGAYFKY
-900 NGNLYKLSDYKRY
+900 NGNLYKLSDYKRF

-918 TATVY
+918 TADEY
-923 YACIYNG
+923 YACIYEG

-966 ELNDKNSVLY
+966 ELNDTNSILY
-976 GLGNS
+976 GLGTS

>member
-107 KSREMLDAMKV
+107 KSRETLGAMKV

-139 LKKADIDTTSG
+139 LKKTGIDTTSG

-217 IKLED
+217 IKFED

-234 WDYQNNTAVLYRRS
+234 WDNAGAVLYKKES
-248 RAQFSPKT
+248 GGEIKLKQ
-256 LIAANGTS
+256 LIEADGTS
-264 ECFEYVSNDKKV
+264 EFFKFVNTEAKDPAK
-276 SGETYY
+276 TYY
-282 LLDADA
+282 KLNREE

-297 NWKLKAGAELPY
+297 NWELIKELPD
-309 FKNRYDKSGNQNRF
+309 FNNRYDISGKRNRF
-323 GIAYVV
+323 GLAYVV
-329 PEDSHGMT
+329 LVDDNQIKITKRYADKGCTVENEDGMYYFKYT
-337 VTERY
+337 KDAAGTNYRY
-342 DADYST
+342 
-348 KNESGLFY
+348 
-356 YEYDFVTATEAG
+356 
-368 VEYFYRVGAA
+368 GAA
-378 VRTKIQDAT
+378 IRTKIE
-387 GTEPAKYAEIIE
+387 GTDPAQYKEVIE
-399 WRGYVETTKADYFEA
+399 WRGYVEATDGFVNTTPE
-414 EPWKTYG
+414 TYG
-421 YSRDGK
+421 YSSLAQYEK
-427 VTDEELREHPSTDSL
+427 EELVKQETPDL
-442 ARYALVHVG
+442 IICALMHFG

-475 KLGQVIEITDDS
+475 KLGQVIEITDAS

-512 DIMKVVSDTTAE
+512 DIMKVVSVTTAE
-524 KATDGA
+524 KATDGAYGA

-549 AKYRDKTVD
+549 AKDGDKTVY
-558 EDKTVFLVKY
+558 LVKY
-568 KDGLTGFGDRYNIT
+568 KDGLAGFGDRYNIT
-582 EKASNRVVVELA
+582 EKASNGVVVALA
-594 KKTIGELQTVGIDDL
+594 DKTIGELQTAGIDDL
-609 INTARLSDVMDID
+609 INTARLSSVMDID

-627 SGDDF
+627 EDKSG
-632 LSIPKEFVLDVDAK
+632 KFVFDTDTAGK
-646 NENGFFRLAA
+646 NGFFRLAA
-656 KGEKAEYKRV
+656 AGETAEYKRV

-681 GVNNIAARMDA
+681 GVNNIAARMDD

-700 EVVKVKE
+700 EVVEVKE
-707 RYKLRVATAAD
+707 RYKLRVATATD
-718 TGRKKYISLTDVYVD
+718 IGNTSVRKYISLADVYAAPD
-733 PVYEATE
+733 
-740 YAGTFNVGYVDTDP
+740 YAGTFNVGYVETNP

-760 VRARGTIEAGVTQ
+760 VRATGTIATGVTQ

-820 VKATGFDA
+820 VKATDFDA
-828 AVATSYD
+828 AVALSYD

-889 VAEANGAYFKY
+889 VEETNGAYFKY

-918 TATVY
+918 TAAEY

-990 SDKIKVAT
+990 TDKIKDAT
-998 LRDLNKWGNLGLKE
+998 LRELNAWGNLGMSE
-1012 TDDELKKKV
+1012 TTLD
-1021 YYNGATIEVG
+1021 
-1031 DMKAVEFLIFAI
+1031 AI
-1043 KALPTL
+1043 KVANGGKDLTASEFFKGLKVGVDATGKPIIYFSLS

>member
-77 KETTVSDAKRIFGID
+77 KETTVSDVKRIFGID

-107 KSREMLDAMKV
+107 KSRETLGALKV
-118 ADVFKDNNLKVVLNC
+118 ADVFKDDNLKVVLNC

-139 LKKADIDTTSG
+139 LKKTGIDTTTG
-150 LASKPIVQEHISEP
+150 LASKPIVQEHVSEP

-174 SLEINEMTI
+174 SLELNEMTI

-217 IKLED
+217 IKFED
-222 VLPDFDRDFYAE
+222 VLPDFDRDIYTE

-248 RAQFSPKT
+248 RAQFAQKT

-264 ECFEYVSNDKKV
+264 EYFEYVSNDKKV

-288 GTIKVSDDG
+288 GTIKVSDAG

-368 VEYFYRVGAA
+368 IEYFYRVGAA

-399 WRGYVETTKADYFEA
+399 WRGYVETTKTDYFEA

-427 VTDEELREHPSTDSL
+427 VTDEELTEYSSTDSL
-442 ARYALVHVG
+442 VRYALMHVG

-512 DIMKVVSDTTAE
+512 DIMKVVSVTTAE
-524 KATDGA
+524 KATDGE

-543 SGTFIT
+543 KGTFIT
-549 AKYRDKTVD
+549 AKDGDKTVY
-558 EDKTVFLVKY
+558 LVKY
-568 KDGLTGFGDRYNIT
+568 KDGLAGFGDRYNIT
-582 EKASNRVVVELA
+582 EKASNGVVVALA
-594 KKTIGELQTVGIDDL
+594 DKTIGELQTAGIDDL
-609 INTARLSDVMDID
+609 VNAARLSDVMDVD

-627 SGDDF
+627 
-632 LSIPKEFVLDVDAK
+632 LDSTADAK
-646 NENGFFRLAA
+646 FILDEDANNENGFFRLAA
-656 KGEKAEYKRV
+656 AGETAEYKRV
-666 YEGDGNAVVKKLSTI
+666 YEGDGNAVIKKLSTI
-681 GVNNIAARMDA
+681 GVNNIAARMDD

-700 EVVKVKE
+700 EVVEVKE
-707 RYKLRVATAAD
+707 RYKLKVATAAD
-718 TGRKKYISLTDVYVD
+718 IGNTSVRKYISLADVYAAPD
-733 PVYEATE
+733 
-740 YAGTFNVGYVDTDP
+740 YAGTFNVGYVETDP

-760 VRARGTIEAGVTQ
+760 VRARGTIEASVTQ

-801 EVVNGATLSDVL
+801 EVVNRATLSDVL

-820 VKATGFDA
+820 VKATDFDA
-828 AVATSYD
+828 AVATSYE

-864 YLDKEQDGTPVN
+864 LLSSGYYKPTARFDKTGGSYTSSPDGEWFQ
-876 DHIKFGTLYNEHG
+876 IGTEWHNM
-889 VAEANGAYFKY
+889 N
-900 NGNLYKLSDYKRY
+900 DYKRF

-918 TATVY
+918 TASGY
-923 YACIYNG
+923 YACIYDG

-990 SDKIKVAT
+990 SDKIKDAT

-1031 DMKAVEFLIFAI
+1031 NMKAVEFLILAI
-1043 KALPTL
+1043 KALPPTL

>member
-12 ILGLVVGV
+12 ILGIVVGV

-107 KSREMLDAMKV
+107 KSRETLGALKV
-118 ADVFKDNNLKVVLNC
+118 ADVFKDDNLKVVLNC

-139 LKKADIDTTSG
+139 LKKTGIDTTSG

-174 SLEINEMTI
+174 SLELNEMTI

-217 IKLED
+217 IKFED
-222 VLPDFDRDFYAE
+222 VLPDFDRDLYTE

-248 RAQFSPKT
+248 RAQFAQKT
-256 LIAANGTS
+256 LVAANGTS
-264 ECFEYVSNDKKV
+264 EYFEYVSNDKKV

-288 GTIKVSDDG
+288 GTIKVSDAG

-368 VEYFYRVGAA
+368 IEYFYRVGAA

-427 VTDEELREHPSTDSL
+427 VTDEELTEYSSTDSL
-442 ARYALVHVG
+442 VRYALMHVG

-512 DIMKVVSDTTAE
+512 DIMKVVSVTTAE

-543 SGTFIT
+543 KGTFIT
-549 AKYRDKTVD
+549 AKDGDKTVY
-558 EDKTVFLVKY
+558 LVKY
-568 KDGLTGFGDRYNIT
+568 KDGLAGFGDRYNIT
-582 EKASNRVVVELA
+582 EKASNGVVVALA
-594 KKTIGELQTVGIDDL
+594 DKTIGELQTAGIDDL
-609 INTARLSDVMDID
+609 VNAARLSDVMDVD

-627 SGDDF
+627 
-632 LSIPKEFVLDVDAK
+632 LDSTADAK
-646 NENGFFRLAA
+646 FILDLDAHGENGFFRLAA
-656 KGEKAEYKRV
+656 AGETAEYKRV

-681 GVNNIAARMDA
+681 GVNNIAARMDD

-700 EVVKVKE
+700 EVVEVKE
-707 RYKLRVATAAD
+707 RYKLRVATAAEKGN
-718 TGRKKYISLTDVYVD
+718 TSVRKYISLADVYAA
-733 PVYEATE
+733 PAE
-740 YAGTFNVGYVDTDP
+740 YAGTFNVGYVETDP

-760 VRARGTIEAGVTQ
+760 VRARGTIATGVTQ
-773 YVIVDKAS
+773 YVIVEKAS

-820 VKATGFDA
+820 VKAPGFDA
-828 AVATSYD
+828 AVALSHE

-889 VAEANGAYFKY
+889 EAKADGAYFKY

-918 TATVY
+918 TADEY
-923 YACIYNG
+923 YACIYEG

-990 SDKIKVAT
+990 SDKIKDAT

-1031 DMKAVEFLIFAI
+1031 NMKAVEFLILAI
-1043 KALPTL
+1043 KALPPTL

>member
-37 VSVNDVENYTKQE
+37 VSINDVEKYTKQE
-50 FTFIDKDAEIRNK
+50 FTFIDKDAEIRSK

-107 KSREMLDAMKV
+107 KSRETLGALKV
-118 ADVFKDNNLKVVLNC
+118 ADVFKDDNLKVVLNC

-139 LKKADIDTTSG
+139 LKKTGIDTTTG
-150 LASKPIVQEHISEP
+150 LASKPLVQEHISEP

-174 SLEINEMTI
+174 SLELNEMTI

-217 IKLED
+217 IKFED

-234 WDYQNNTAVLYRRS
+234 WDNTGAVLYKKES
-248 RAQFSPKT
+248 GGEIKLKQ
-256 LIAANGTS
+256 LIEADGTS
-264 ECFEYVSNDKKV
+264 EFFKFVNTEAKDPAK
-276 SGETYY
+276 TYY
-282 LLDADA
+282 KLNREE

-297 NWKLKAGAELPY
+297 NWELIKELPD
-309 FKNRYDKSGNQNRF
+309 FNNRYDISGKRNRF
-323 GIAYVV
+323 GLAYVV
-329 PEDSHGMT
+329 LVDDNQIKITKRYADRDCTIENEDGMYYFKYT
-337 VTERY
+337 KDAAGTNYRY
-342 DADYST
+342 
-348 KNESGLFY
+348 
-356 YEYDFVTATEAG
+356 
-368 VEYFYRVGAA
+368 GAA
-378 VRTKIQDAT
+378 IRTKIE
-387 GTEPAKYAEIIE
+387 GTDPAQYKEVIE
-399 WRGYVETTKADYFEA
+399 WRGYVEATDGFVNTTPE
-414 EPWKTYG
+414 TYG
-421 YSRDGK
+421 YSSPAQYEK
-427 VTDEELREHPSTDSL
+427 EELVKQETPDL
-442 ARYALVHVG
+442 IICALVHVG

-512 DIMKVVSDTTAE
+512 DIMKVVSVTTAE

-543 SGTFIT
+543 KGTFIT
-549 AKYRDKTVD
+549 AKDGDKDVY
-558 EDKTVFLVKY
+558 LVKY
-568 KDGLTGFGDRYNIT
+568 KDGLVGFGDRYNIR
-582 EKASNRVVVELA
+582 EKASNGVVVALA
-594 KKTIGELQTVGIDDL
+594 DKTIGELQTAGIDDL
-609 INTARLSDVMDID
+609 INTALLSGVMDID

-627 SGDDF
+627 SD
-632 LSIPKEFVLDVDAK
+632 STADAK
-646 NENGFFRLAA
+646 FILDEDAHGENGFFRLAA
-656 KGEKAEYKRV
+656 AGETAEYKRV

-681 GVNNIAARMDA
+681 GVNNIAARMDD

-700 EVVKVKE
+700 EVVEVKE
-707 RYKLRVATAAD
+707 RYKLKVATATEIGD
-718 TGRKKYISLTDVYVD
+718 TSVRKYISLADVYA
-733 PVYEATE
+733 ATD
-740 YAGTFNVGYVDTDP
+740 YAGTFNVGYVETDP

-760 VRARGTIEAGVTQ
+760 VRATGTISEGVTQ

-801 EVVNGATLSDVL
+801 EVVNNAKLSDVL

-820 VKATGFDA
+820 VKATDFDE
-828 AVATSYD
+828 AVAISHD
-835 KIGQHVAYYKDGNL
+835 KIGQSVAYYKDGNL

-864 YLDKEQDGTPVN
+864 RLSSG
-876 DHIKFGTLYNEHG
+876 
-889 VAEANGAYFKY
+889 YFKPTSRFNKIGESY
-900 NGNLYKLSDYKRY
+900 TSSPDGEWFQIGTEWHNMNDYKRY

-918 TATVY
+918 NEEY
-923 YACIYNG
+923 YACIYDG

-966 ELNDKNSVLY
+966 ELNDENSVLY

-990 SDKIKVAT
+990 SDKIKDAT
-998 LRDLNKWGNLGLKE
+998 LRELNTWGNLGL
-1012 TDDELKKKV
+1012 TDEELNKTVKGTSIK
-1021 YYNGATIEVG
+1021 AG
-1031 DMKAVEFLIFAI
+1031 DMKAADFIRIAI
-1043 KALPTL
+1043 SLATE

>member
-12 ILGLVVGV
+12 ILGLVVGI

-37 VSVNDVENYTKQE
+37 VSINDVEKYTKQE
-50 FTFIDKDAEIRNK
+50 FTFIDKDAEIRSK

-107 KSREMLDAMKV
+107 KSRETLGALKV
-118 ADVFKDNNLKVVLNC
+118 ADVFKDDNLKVVLNC

-139 LKKADIDTTSG
+139 LKKTGIDTTTG
-150 LASKPIVQEHISEP
+150 LASKPLVQEHISEP

-174 SLEINEMTI
+174 SLELNEMTI

-217 IKLED
+217 IKFED

-234 WDYQNNTAVLYRRS
+234 WDNTGAVLYKKES
-248 RAQFSPKT
+248 GGEIKLKQ
-256 LIAANGTS
+256 LIEADGTS
-264 ECFEYVSNDKKV
+264 EFFKFVNTEAKDPAK
-276 SGETYY
+276 TYY
-282 LLDADA
+282 KLNREE

-297 NWKLKAGAELPY
+297 NWELIKELPD
-309 FKNRYDKSGNQNRF
+309 FNNRYDISGKRNRF
-323 GIAYVV
+323 GLAYVV
-329 PEDSHGMT
+329 LVDDNQIKITKRYADRDCTIENEDGMYYFKYT
-337 VTERY
+337 KDAAGTNYRY
-342 DADYST
+342 
-348 KNESGLFY
+348 
-356 YEYDFVTATEAG
+356 
-368 VEYFYRVGAA
+368 GAA
-378 VRTKIQDAT
+378 IRTKIE
-387 GTEPAKYAEIIE
+387 GTDPAQYKEVIE
-399 WRGYVETTKADYFEA
+399 WRGYVEATDGFVNTTPE
-414 EPWKTYG
+414 TYG
-421 YSRDGK
+421 YSSPAQYEK
-427 VTDEELREHPSTDSL
+427 EELVKQETPDL
-442 ARYALVHVG
+442 IICALVHVG

-512 DIMKVVSDTTAE
+512 DIMKVVSVTTAE

-543 SGTFIT
+543 KGTFIT
-549 AKYRDKTVD
+549 AKDGDKDVY
-558 EDKTVFLVKY
+558 LVKY
-568 KDGLTGFGDRYNIT
+568 KDGLVGFGDRYNIR
-582 EKASNRVVVELA
+582 EKASNGVVVALA
-594 KKTIGELQTVGIDDL
+594 DKTIGELQTAGIDDL
-609 INTARLSDVMDID
+609 INTALLSGVMDID

-627 SGDDF
+627 SD
-632 LSIPKEFVLDVDAK
+632 STADAK
-646 NENGFFRLAA
+646 FILDEDAHGENGFFRLAA
-656 KGEKAEYKRV
+656 AGETAEYKRV

-681 GVNNIAARMDA
+681 GVNNIAARMDD

-700 EVVKVKE
+700 EVVEVKE
-707 RYKLRVATAAD
+707 RYKLKVATATEIGD
-718 TGRKKYISLTDVYVD
+718 TSVRKYISLADVSAATD
-733 PVYEATE
+733 
-740 YAGTFNVGYVDTDP
+740 YAGTFNVGYVETDP

-760 VRARGTIEAGVTQ
+760 VRATGTISEGVTQ

-801 EVVNGATLSDVL
+801 EVVNNAKLSDVL

-820 VKATGFDA
+820 VKATDFDE
-828 AVATSYD
+828 AVAISHD

-864 YLDKEQDGTPVN
+864 RLSSG
-876 DHIKFGTLYNEHG
+876 
-889 VAEANGAYFKY
+889 YFKPTSRFNKIGGSY
-900 NGNLYKLSDYKRY
+900 TSSPDGEWFQIGTEWHNMNDYKRY

-918 TATVY
+918 NEEY
-923 YACIYNG
+923 YACIYDG

-966 ELNDKNSVLY
+966 ELNDENSVLY

-990 SDKIKVAT
+990 SDKIKDAT
-998 LRDLNKWGNLGLKE
+998 LRELNTWGNLGMSE
-1012 TDDELKKKV
+1012 
-1021 YYNGATIEVG
+1021 ATL
-1031 DMKAVEFLIFAI
+1031 DAI
-1043 KALPTL
+1043 KVANGGEDLTASEFFKGLNVRFVDGKLEIYFKFE

>member
-107 KSREMLDAMKV
+107 KSRETLGAMKV

-139 LKKADIDTTSG
+139 LKKTGIDTTTG

-217 IKLED
+217 IKFED

-234 WDYQNNTAVLYRRS
+234 WDNTGAVLYKKES
-248 RAQFSPKT
+248 GGEIKLKQ
-256 LIAANGTS
+256 LIEADGTS
-264 ECFEYVSNDKKV
+264 EFFKFVNTEAKDPAK
-276 SGETYY
+276 TYY
-282 LLDADA
+282 KLNREE

-297 NWKLKAGAELPY
+297 NWELIKELPD
-309 FKNRYDKSGNQNRF
+309 FNNRYDISGKRNRF
-323 GIAYVV
+323 GLAYVV
-329 PEDSHGMT
+329 LVDDNQIKITKRYADRDCTVENEDGMYYFKYT
-337 VTERY
+337 KDAAGTNYRY
-342 DADYST
+342 
-348 KNESGLFY
+348 
-356 YEYDFVTATEAG
+356 
-368 VEYFYRVGAA
+368 GAA
-378 VRTKIQDAT
+378 IRTKIE
-387 GTEPAKYAEIIE
+387 GTDPAQYKEVIE
-399 WRGYVETTKADYFEA
+399 WRGYVEATDGFVNTTPE
-414 EPWKTYG
+414 TYG
-421 YSRDGK
+421 YSSLVQYEK
-427 VTDEELREHPSTDSL
+427 EELVKQETPDL
-442 ARYALVHVG
+442 IICALVHVG

-512 DIMKVVSDTTAE
+512 DIMKVVSVTTAE
-524 KATDGA
+524 KATDGGA
-530 YIALPALSAGKEY
+530 YIALPALSEGKEY
-543 SGTFIT
+543 EGTFIK
-549 AKYRDKTVD
+549 AKDGDKTVY
-558 EDKTVFLVKY
+558 LVKH
-568 KDGLTGFGDRYNIT
+568 KDGLTGFDRYNII
-582 EKASNRVVVELA
+582 EKASNRVVVALA
-594 KKTIGELQTVGIDDL
+594 DKTIGELQTAGIDDL

-627 SGDDF
+627 SGDEF
-632 LSIPKEFVLDVDAK
+632 PSIPKEYVLDLDAH
-646 NENGFFRLAA
+646 NENGFFRLATA
-656 KGEKAEYKRV
+656 GETAEYKRV
-666 YEGDGNAVVKKLSTI
+666 YEGDGNAVIKKLSTI
-681 GVNNIAARMDA
+681 GVNNIAARMDN

-707 RYKLRVATAAD
+707 RYQLRVATAAD

-740 YAGTFNVGYVDTDP
+740 YAGTFNVGYVETDP

-760 VRARGTIEAGVTQ
+760 VRATGTIATGVTQ

-820 VKATGFDA
+820 VKAADFDA

-889 VAEANGAYFKY
+889 VAETNGAYFKY

-918 TATVY
+918 TAAEY

-981 KISSIEAEV
+981 KISSIEAVV
-990 SDKIKVAT
+990 SDKIKGAT
-998 LRDLNKWGNLGLKE
+998 LRELNTWGNLGLTE
-1012 TDDELKKKV
+1012 EELNKTVKV
-1021 YYNGATIEVG
+1021 TGEKVG
-1031 DMKAVEFLIFAI
+1031 EMKAADFIRIAI
-1043 KALPTL
+1043 RLATE

>member
-77 KETTVSDAKRIFGID
+77 KETTVSDVKRIFGID

-107 KSREMLDAMKV
+107 KSRETLGALKV
-118 ADVFKDNNLKVVLNC
+118 ADVFKDDNLKVVLNC

-139 LKKADIDTTSG
+139 LKKTGLDTTTG

-174 SLEINEMTI
+174 SLELNEMTI

-217 IKLED
+217 IKFED
-222 VLPDFDRDFYAE
+222 VLPDFDRDLYTE

-248 RAQFSPKT
+248 RAQFPQKT

-264 ECFEYVSNDKKV
+264 EYFEYVPNDKKV

-288 GTIKVSDDG
+288 GTIKVSDAG

-427 VTDEELREHPSTDSL
+427 VTDEELTEYSSTDSL
-442 ARYALVHVG
+442 ARYALMHVG

-512 DIMKVVSDTTAE
+512 DIMKVVSVTTAE

-543 SGTFIT
+543 KGTFIT
-549 AKYRDKTVD
+549 AKDGDKTVY
-558 EDKTVFLVKY
+558 LVKY
-568 KDGLTGFGDRYNIT
+568 KDGLAGFGDRYNIT
-582 EKASNRVVVELA
+582 EKASNGVVVALA
-594 KKTIGELQTVGIDDL
+594 DKTIGELQTAGIDDL
-609 INTARLSDVMDID
+609 VNAARLSSVMDID

-632 LSIPKEFVLDVDAK
+632 PSIPKEYVLDGTDR
-646 NENGFFRLAA
+646 NGFFRLAA
-656 KGEKAEYKRV
+656 AGETAEYKRV

-681 GVNNIAARMDA
+681 GVNNIAARMDD

-700 EVVKVKE
+700 EVVEVKE
-707 RYKLRVATAAD
+707 RYKLKVATAAD
-718 TGRKKYISLTDVYVD
+718 IGNTSVRKYISLADVYAAPD
-733 PVYEATE
+733 
-740 YAGTFNVGYVDTDP
+740 YAGTFNVGYVETDP

-760 VRARGTIEAGVTQ
+760 VRARGTIAAGVTQ

-820 VKATGFDA
+820 VKAADFDA
-828 AVATSYD
+828 AVATSHD

-889 VAEANGAYFKY
+889 VAETNGAYFKY
-900 NGNLYKLSDYKRY
+900 NGNLYKLSDYKRF

-918 TATVY
+918 TASGY
-923 YACIYNG
+923 YACIYDG

-966 ELNDKNSVLY
+966 ELNDTNSILY

-998 LRDLNKWGNLGLKE
+998 LRELNAWGNLGMSE
-1012 TDDELKKKV
+1012 TTLD
-1021 YYNGATIEVG
+1021 
-1031 DMKAVEFLIFAI
+1031 AI
-1043 KALPTL
+1043 KVANGGEDLTASEFFKGLNARFVDGKLEIYFKFE

>member
-107 KSREMLDAMKV
+107 KSRETLGALKV
-118 ADVFKDNNLKVVLNC
+118 ADVFKDDNLKVVLNC

-139 LKKADIDTTSG
+139 LKKTGIDTTSG

-207 IGDLNSAINN
+207 IGDLNSAIND
-217 IKLED
+217 IKFED

-234 WDYQNNTAVLYRRS
+234 WDKTGAVLYKKES
-248 RAQFSPKT
+248 GGEIKLKQ
-256 LIAANGTS
+256 LIEADGTS
-264 ECFEYVSNDKKV
+264 EFFKFVNTEAKDPAK
-276 SGETYY
+276 TYY
-282 LLDADA
+282 KLNREE

-297 NWKLKAGAELPY
+297 NWELIKELPD
-309 FKNRYDKSGNQNRF
+309 FNNRYDISGKRNRF
-323 GIAYVV
+323 GLAYVV
-329 PEDSHGMT
+329 LVDDNQIKITKRYADRDCTVENEDGMYYFKYT
-337 VTERY
+337 KDAAGTNYRY
-342 DADYST
+342 
-348 KNESGLFY
+348 
-356 YEYDFVTATEAG
+356 
-368 VEYFYRVGAA
+368 GAA
-378 VRTKIQDAT
+378 IRTKIE
-387 GTEPAKYAEIIE
+387 GTDPAQYKEVIE
-399 WRGYVETTKADYFEA
+399 WRGYVEATDGFVNTTPE
-414 EPWKTYG
+414 TYG
-421 YSRDGK
+421 YSSPAQYEK
-427 VTDEELREHPSTDSL
+427 EELVKQENPDL
-442 ARYALVHVG
+442 IICALVHVG

-512 DIMKVVSDTTAE
+512 DIMKVVSVTTAE

-530 YIALPALSAGKEY
+530 YIALPALPAGKEY
-543 SGTFIT
+543 KGTFIT
-549 AKYRDKTVD
+549 AKDGDKTVY
-558 EDKTVFLVKY
+558 LVKY
-568 KDGLTGFGDRYNIT
+568 KDGLAGFGDRYNII
-582 EKASNRVVVELA
+582 EKASNGVVVALA
-594 KKTIGELQTVGIDDL
+594 DKTIGELQTAGIDDL
-609 INTARLSDVMDID
+609 VNAARLSDVMDVD

-627 SGDDF
+627 
-632 LSIPKEFVLDVDAK
+632 LDSTADAK
-646 NENGFFRLAA
+646 FILDLDAHGENGFFRLAA
-656 KGEKAEYKRV
+656 AGETAEYKRV

-681 GVNNIAARMDA
+681 GVNNIAARMDD

-700 EVVKVKE
+700 EVVEVKE
-707 RYKLRVATAAD
+707 RYKLKVATAAD
-718 TGRKKYISLTDVYVD
+718 IGNTSVRKYISLADVYAA
-733 PVYEATE
+733 PE
-740 YAGTFNVGYVDTDP
+740 YAGTFNVGYVETDP

-760 VRARGTIEAGVTQ
+760 VRARGTIATGVTQ
-773 YVIVDKAS
+773 YVIVEKAS

-820 VKATGFDA
+820 VKATDFDA
-828 AVATSYD
+828 AVATSYE

-864 YLDKEQDGTPVN
+864 LLSSGYYKPTARFNKTGESYTSSPDGEWFQ
-876 DHIKFGTLYNEHG
+876 IGTEWHNM
-889 VAEANGAYFKY
+889 N
-900 NGNLYKLSDYKRY
+900 DYKRY
-913 KFDGE
+913 NFDGE
-918 TATVY
+918 TAAEY
-923 YACIYNG
+923 YACIYDG

-966 ELNDKNSVLY
+966 ELNDKNSILY

-998 LRDLNKWGNLGLKE
+998 LRELNTWGNLGMSE
-1012 TDDELKKKV
+1012 
-1021 YYNGATIEVG
+1021 ATL
-1031 DMKAVEFLIFAI
+1031 DAI
-1043 KALPTL
+1043 KVANGGEDLTASEFFKGLNARFVDGKLEIYFKFE

>member
-107 KSREMLDAMKV
+107 KSRETLGALKV
-118 ADVFKDNNLKVVLNC
+118 ADVFKDDNLKVVLNC

-139 LKKADIDTTSG
+139 LKKTGIDTTTG

-174 SLEINEMTI
+174 SLEINEMTS

-207 IGDLNSAINN
+207 IGDLNSAIND
-217 IKLED
+217 IKFED

-234 WDYQNNTAVLYRRS
+234 WDKTGAVLYKKES
-248 RAQFSPKT
+248 GGEIKLKQ
-256 LIAANGTS
+256 LIEADGTS
-264 ECFEYVSNDKKV
+264 EFFKFVNTEAKDPAK
-276 SGETYY
+276 TYY
-282 LLDADA
+282 KLNREE

-297 NWKLKAGAELPY
+297 NWELIKELPD
-309 FKNRYDKSGNQNRF
+309 FNNRYDISGKRNRF
-323 GIAYVV
+323 GLAYVV
-329 PEDSHGMT
+329 LVDDNQIKITKRYADRDCTVENEDGMYYFKYT
-337 VTERY
+337 KDAAGTNYRY
-342 DADYST
+342 
-348 KNESGLFY
+348 
-356 YEYDFVTATEAG
+356 
-368 VEYFYRVGAA
+368 GAA
-378 VRTKIQDAT
+378 IRTKIQDAT

-427 VTDEELREHPSTDSL
+427 VTDEELTEYSSTDSL
-442 ARYALVHVG
+442 VRYALMHVG

-512 DIMKVVSDTTAE
+512 DIMKVVSVTTAE

-543 SGTFIT
+543 KGTFIT
-549 AKYRDKTVD
+549 AKDGDKTVY
-558 EDKTVFLVKY
+558 LVKY
-568 KDGLTGFGDRYNIT
+568 KDGLAFTGDRYNIT
-582 EKASNRVVVELA
+582 EKASNGVVVALSE
-594 KKTIGELQTVGIDDL
+594 KTIGELQTAGIDDL
-609 INTARLSDVMDID
+609 VNAARLSDVMDVD

-627 SGDDF
+627 SD
-632 LSIPKEFVLDVDAK
+632 STADAK
-646 NENGFFRLAA
+646 FILDLDAHGENGFFRLAA
-656 KGEKAEYKRV
+656 AGETAEYKRV

-681 GVNNIAARMDA
+681 GVNNIAARMDD

-700 EVVKVKE
+700 EVVEVKE
-707 RYKLRVATAAD
+707 RYKLKVATAAD
-718 TGRKKYISLTDVYVD
+718 IGNRYISLADVY
-733 PVYEATE
+733 ATPAAPE
-740 YAGTFNVGYVDTDP
+740 YAGTFNVGYVETDP
-754 DTDIKF
+754 NTDIKF
-760 VRARGTIEAGVTQ
+760 VRATGTIAAGVTQ

-781 SGVLV
+781 SGVLI

-820 VKATGFDA
+820 VKATDFDA
-828 AVATSYD
+828 AVALSYA
-835 KIGQHVAYYKDGNL
+835 KIGQYVAYYKDGNL

-864 YLDKEQDGTPVN
+864 YLDKEQNGTQVG

-889 VAEANGAYFKY
+889 EEETDGAYFKY

-918 TATVY
+918 TAAEY
-923 YACIYNG
+923 YACIYDG
-930 ESDKILSKMATMTV
+930 ESDKVLSKMATMTV

-966 ELNDKNSVLY
+966 ELNDKNSILY

-998 LRDLNKWGNLGLKE
+998 LRELNTWGNLGMSE
-1012 TDDELKKKV
+1012 
-1021 YYNGATIEVG
+1021 ATL
-1031 DMKAVEFLIFAI
+1031 DAI
-1043 KALPTL
+1043 KVANGGEDLTASEFFKGLKVGVDATGKPIIYFSLS

>member
-107 KSREMLDAMKV
+107 KSRETLGAMKV
-118 ADVFKDNNLKVVLNC
+118 ADVFKGDNLKVVLNC
-133 FTLGDV
+133 LTLGDV
-139 LKKADIDTTSG
+139 LKKTGIDTTSG

-207 IGDLNSAINN
+207 IGDLNSAINS
-217 IKLED
+217 IKFED

-248 RAQFSPKT
+248 RAQFPQKT

-264 ECFEYVSNDKKV
+264 EYFEYVSNDKKV

-427 VTDEELREHPSTDSL
+427 VTDEELQEHPSTDSL

-512 DIMKVVSDTTAE
+512 DIMKVVSVTTAE

-543 SGTFIT
+543 KGTFIT
-549 AKYRDKTVD
+549 AKDGDKTVY
-558 EDKTVFLVKY
+558 LVKY
-568 KDGLTGFGDRYNIT
+568 KDGLIGFGDRYNIT
-582 EKASNRVVVELA
+582 EKASNGVVVALA
-594 KKTIGELQTVGIDDL
+594 DKTIGELQTAGIDDL
-609 INTARLSDVMDID
+609 VNAARLSDVMDVD

-627 SGDDF
+627 
-632 LSIPKEFVLDVDAK
+632 LDSTADAK
-646 NENGFFRLAA
+646 FILDEDAHGENGFFRLAA
-656 KGEKAEYKRV
+656 AGETAEYKRV

-681 GVNNIAARMDA
+681 GVNNIAARMDD

-700 EVVKVKE
+700 EVVEVKE

-718 TGRKKYISLTDVYVD
+718 IGNTSVRKYISLADVYAA
-733 PVYEATE
+733 PE
-740 YAGTFNVGYVDTDP
+740 YAGTFNVGYVETDP

-760 VRARGTIEAGVTQ
+760 VRATGTIAAGVTQ

-801 EVVNGATLSDVL
+801 EVVNRATLSDVL

-820 VKATGFDA
+820 VKATDFDA
-828 AVATSYD
+828 AVATSYE

-849 FLEAGYV
+849 FLQAGYV

-889 VAEANGAYFKY
+889 VAETDGAYFKY

-923 YACIYNG
+923 YACIYEG

-966 ELNDKNSVLY
+966 ELNDKNSILY

-998 LRDLNKWGNLGLKE
+998 LRELNAWGNLGMSE
-1012 TDDELKKKV
+1012 TTLD
-1021 YYNGATIEVG
+1021 
-1031 DMKAVEFLIFAI
+1031 AI
-1043 KALPTL
+1043 KTANGGKDLTASEFFKGLNVRLVDGKLEIYFKFK

>member
-37 VSVNDVENYTKQE
+37 VSVNDVEKYTKQE

-107 KSREMLDAMKV
+107 KSRETLGAMKV
-118 ADVFKDNNLKVVLNC
+118 ADVFKGDNLKVVLNC

-139 LKKADIDTTSG
+139 LKKTGIDTTSG

-217 IKLED
+217 IKFED

-234 WDYQNNTAVLYRRS
+234 WDNTGAVLYKKES
-248 RAQFSPKT
+248 GGEIKLKQ
-256 LIAANGTS
+256 LIEADGTS
-264 ECFEYVSNDKKV
+264 EFFKFVNTEAKDPAK
-276 SGETYY
+276 TYY
-282 LLDADA
+282 KLNREE

-297 NWKLKAGAELPY
+297 NWELIKELPD
-309 FKNRYDKSGNQNRF
+309 FNNRYDISGKRNRF
-323 GIAYVV
+323 GLAYVV
-329 PEDSHGMT
+329 LVDDNQIKITKRYADKECTVENEDGMYYFKYT
-337 VTERY
+337 KDAAGTNYRY
-342 DADYST
+342 
-348 KNESGLFY
+348 
-356 YEYDFVTATEAG
+356 
-368 VEYFYRVGAA
+368 GAA
-378 VRTKIQDAT
+378 IRTKIE
-387 GTEPAKYAEIIE
+387 GTDPAQYKEVIE
-399 WRGYVETTKADYFEA
+399 WRGYVETTDGFVNTAPE
-414 EPWKTYG
+414 TYG
-421 YSRDGK
+421 YSSLAQYEK
-427 VTDEELREHPSTDSL
+427 EELVKQETPDL
-442 ARYALVHVG
+442 IICALVHVG

-530 YIALPALSAGKEY
+530 YIALPAGKEY
-543 SGTFIT
+543 KGTFID
-549 AKYRDKTVD
+549 ALSPKEGNK
-558 EDKTVFLVKY
+558 KVFLVKY
-568 KDGLTGFGDRYNIT
+568 KKGLAFTGDRYNIT
-582 EKASNRVVVELA
+582 EKASNGVVVALA
-594 KKTIGELQTVGIDDL
+594 DKTIGELQTAGIDDL
-609 INTARLSDVMDID
+609 VNTALLSDVMDID

-627 SGDDF
+627 EDASG
-632 LSIPKEFVLDVDAK
+632 EFVLDVDSAGK
-646 NENGFFRLAA
+646 NGFFRLATA
-656 KGEKAEYKRV
+656 GETAEYKYKRV
-666 YEGDGNAVVKKLSTI
+666 YEGDGNAVIKKLSTI
-681 GVNNIAARMDA
+681 GVNNIAARMDD

-718 TGRKKYISLTDVYVD
+718 IGNTSRRKYISLAD
-733 PVYEATE
+733 VYEAPE
-740 YAGTFNVGYVDTDP
+740 YAGTFNVGYVESDP

-760 VRARGTIEAGVTQ
+760 VRARGSIATGVTQ

-820 VKATGFDA
+820 VKATDFDA
-828 AVATSYD
+828 AVALSYD

-864 YLDKEQDGTPVN
+864 LLSSGYYKPTSRFDKTGGSYTSSPDGEWFQ
-876 DHIKFGTLYNEHG
+876 IGTEWHNM
-889 VAEANGAYFKY
+889 N
-900 NGNLYKLSDYKRY
+900 DYKRF

-918 TATVY
+918 TAAEY

-998 LRDLNKWGNLGLKE
+998 LRELNAWGNLGLTE
-1012 TDDELKKKV
+1012 EELNKTVK
-1021 YYNGATIEVG
+1021 GTTIKAG
-1031 DMKAVEFLIFAI
+1031 DMKAADFIRIAI
-1043 KALPTL
+1043 RLATE

>member
-107 KSREMLDAMKV
+107 KSRETLGAMKV
-118 ADVFKDNNLKVVLNC
+118 ADVFKGDNLKVVLNC

-139 LKKADIDTTSG
+139 LKKTGIDTTTG

-217 IKLED
+217 IKIED

-234 WDYQNNTAVLYRRS
+234 WDNTGAVLYKKES
-248 RAQFSPKT
+248 GGEIKLKQ
-256 LIAANGTS
+256 LIEADGTS
-264 ECFEYVSNDKKV
+264 EFFKFVNTEAKDPAK
-276 SGETYY
+276 TYY
-282 LLDADA
+282 KLNREE

-297 NWKLKAGAELPY
+297 NWELIKELPD
-309 FKNRYDKSGNQNRF
+309 FNNRYDIRGKRNRF
-323 GIAYVV
+323 GLAYVELV
-329 PEDSHGMT
+329 DKNQIKITKRYADRACTVENEDGMYYFKYT
-337 VTERY
+337 KDAAGTNYRY
-342 DADYST
+342 
-348 KNESGLFY
+348 
-356 YEYDFVTATEAG
+356 
-368 VEYFYRVGAA
+368 GAA
-378 VRTKIQDAT
+378 IRTKIE
-387 GTEPAKYAEIIE
+387 GTDPAQYKEVIE
-399 WRGYVETTKADYFEA
+399 WRGYVEATDGFVNTTPE
-414 EPWKTYG
+414 TYG
-421 YSRDGK
+421 YSSPAQYEK
-427 VTDEELREHPSTDSL
+427 EELVKQETPDL
-442 ARYALVHVG
+442 IICALVHVG

-475 KLGQVIEITDDS
+475 KLGQVIEITDAS

-512 DIMKVVSDTTAE
+512 DIMKVVSVTTAE
-524 KATDGA
+524 KANGA

-549 AKYRDKTVD
+549 AKDGDKTVY
-558 EDKTVFLVKY
+558 LVKY

-582 EKASNRVVVELA
+582 EKASNGVVVALA
-594 KKTIGELQTVGIDDL
+594 DKTIGELQTAGIDDL
-609 INTARLSDVMDID
+609 INDALLYDVMDID

-627 SGDDF
+627 EDTTG
-632 LSIPKEFVLDVDAK
+632 EFVLDVDTAGK
-646 NENGFFRLAA
+646 NGFFRLAQT
-656 KGEKAEYKRV
+656 GETATHKRV
-666 YEGDGNAVVKKLSTI
+666 YEGASNAVVKKLSTI
-681 GVNNIAARMDA
+681 GVNNIAARMDD

-700 EVVKVKE
+700 EVVEVKE

-718 TGRKKYISLTDVYVD
+718 IDNTSVRKYISLADVYAAPD
-733 PVYEATE
+733 
-740 YAGTFNVGYVDTDP
+740 YAGTFNVGYVETDP

-760 VRARGTIEAGVTQ
+760 VRATGTIAASVTQ

-781 SGVLV
+781 SGVLI

-813 EIDGKVY
+813 EIDGRVY

-828 AVATSYD
+828 AVALSHD

-876 DHIKFGTLYNEHG
+876 DHIKLGTLYNEHG
-889 VAEANGAYFKY
+889 VAETDGAYFKY

-918 TATVY
+918 TAAEY
-923 YACIYNG
+923 YACIYEG

-990 SDKIKVAT
+990 TDKIKDAT
-998 LRDLNKWGNLGLKE
+998 LRELNAWGNLGLTE
-1012 TDDELKKKV
+1012 EELNKTVRGK
-1021 YYNGATIEVG
+1021 TIKVG
-1031 DMKAVEFLIFAI
+1031 DMKAAEFLKLAIQFATN
-1043 KALPTL
+1043 P

>member
-37 VSVNDVENYTKQE
+37 VSVNDVEKYTKQE

-107 KSREMLDAMKV
+107 KSRETLGALKV
-118 ADVFKDNNLKVVLNC
+118 ADVFKGDNLKVVLNC

-139 LKKADIDTTSG
+139 LKKTGIDTTTG

-217 IKLED
+217 IKFED

-248 RAQFSPKT
+248 RAQFPQKT

-264 ECFEYVSNDKKV
+264 EYFEYVSNDKKV

-356 YEYDFVTATEAG
+356 YEYDFVTTTEAG

-427 VTDEELREHPSTDSL
+427 VTDEELREHSSTDSL

-512 DIMKVVSDTTAE
+512 DIMKVVSVTTAE

-543 SGTFIT
+543 KGTFIT
-549 AKYRDKTVD
+549 AKDGDKTVY
-558 EDKTVFLVKY
+558 LVKY
-568 KDGLTGFGDRYNIT
+568 KDGLAGFGDRYNIT
-582 EKASNRVVVELA
+582 EKASNGVVVALA
-594 KKTIGELQTVGIDDL
+594 DKTIGELQTAGIDDL
-609 INTARLSDVMDID
+609 VNAARLSDVMDVD

-627 SGDDF
+627 
-632 LSIPKEFVLDVDAK
+632 LDSTADAK
-646 NENGFFRLAA
+646 FILDLDAHGENGFFRLAA
-656 KGEKAEYKRV
+656 AGETAEYKRV

-681 GVNNIAARMDA
+681 GVNNIAARMDD

-718 TGRKKYISLTDVYVD
+718 IGNTSVRKYISLADVYAA
-733 PVYEATE
+733 PE
-740 YAGTFNVGYVDTDP
+740 YAGTFNVGYVETDP

-760 VRARGTIEAGVTQ
+760 VRATGTIAASVTQ

-801 EVVNGATLSDVL
+801 EVVNGAMLSDVL

-820 VKATGFDA
+820 VKATDFDA
-828 AVATSYD
+828 AVALSHE

-889 VAEANGAYFKY
+889 VEETDGAYFKY

-918 TATVY
+918 TVAEY

>member
-92 IIKILENSLEITVDD
+92 IIKIIENSLEITVDD
-107 KSREMLDAMKV
+107 KSRETLGALKV
-118 ADVFKDNNLKVVLNC
+118 ADVFKDDNLKVVLNC

-139 LKKADIDTTSG
+139 LKKTGIDTTTG

-207 IGDLNSAINN
+207 IGDLNSAIND
-217 IKLED
+217 IKFED

-234 WDYQNNTAVLYRRS
+234 WDKTGAVLYKKES
-248 RAQFSPKT
+248 GGEIKLKQ
-256 LIAANGTS
+256 LIEADGTS
-264 ECFEYVSNDKKV
+264 EFFKFVNTEAKDPAK
-276 SGETYY
+276 TYY
-282 LLDADA
+282 KLNREE

-297 NWKLKAGAELPY
+297 NWELIKELPD
-309 FKNRYDKSGNQNRF
+309 FNNRYDISGKRNRF
-323 GIAYVV
+323 GLAYVV
-329 PEDSHGMT
+329 LVDDNQIKITKRYADRDCTVENEDGMYYFKYT
-337 VTERY
+337 KDAAGTNYRY
-342 DADYST
+342 
-348 KNESGLFY
+348 
-356 YEYDFVTATEAG
+356 
-368 VEYFYRVGAA
+368 GAA
-378 VRTKIQDAT
+378 IRTKIQDAT

-427 VTDEELREHPSTDSL
+427 VTDEELTEYSSTDSL
-442 ARYALVHVG
+442 VRYALMHVG

-475 KLGQVIEITDDS
+475 KLGQVIEITDAS

-512 DIMKVVSDTTAE
+512 DIMKVVSVTTAE

-530 YIALPALSAGKEY
+530 YIALPALPAGKEY
-543 SGTFIT
+543 KGTFIT
-549 AKYRDKTVD
+549 AKDGDKTVY
-558 EDKTVFLVKY
+558 LVKY
-568 KDGLTGFGDRYNIT
+568 KDGLAFTGDRYNIT
-582 EKASNRVVVELA
+582 EKASNGVVVALA
-594 KKTIGELQTVGIDDL
+594 DKTIGELQTAGIDDL
-609 INTARLSDVMDID
+609 VNAARLSDVMDID

-627 SGDDF
+627 
-632 LSIPKEFVLDVDAK
+632 LDSTADAK
-646 NENGFFRLAA
+646 FILDLDAHGENGFFRLAA
-656 KGEKAEYKRV
+656 AGETAEYKRV

-681 GVNNIAARMDA
+681 GVNNIAARMDN

-700 EVVKVKE
+700 EVVEVKE
-707 RYKLRVATAAD
+707 RYKLRVATATD
-718 TGRKKYISLTDVYVD
+718 IGNTSVRKYISLADVYAA
-733 PVYEATE
+733 PE
-740 YAGTFNVGYVDTDP
+740 YAGTFNVGYVETDP

-760 VRARGTIEAGVTQ
+760 VRATGTIAAGVTQ

-820 VKATGFDA
+820 VKAADFDA

-835 KIGQHVAYYKDGNL
+835 KIEQHVAYYKDGNL

-864 YLDKEQDGTPVN
+864 LLSSGYYKPTARFDKTGESYTSSPDGEWFQ
-876 DHIKFGTLYNEHG
+876 IGTEWHNM
-889 VAEANGAYFKY
+889 N
-900 NGNLYKLSDYKRY
+900 DYKRY
-913 KFDGE
+913 NFDGE
-918 TATVY
+918 TAAEY
-923 YACIYNG
+923 YACIYDG

-966 ELNDKNSVLY
+966 ELNDKNSILY

-990 SDKIKVAT
+990 TDKIKDAT
-998 LRDLNKWGNLGLKE
+998 LRELNTWGNLGLTE
-1012 TDDELKKKV
+1012 EELNKTVKV
-1021 YYNGATIEVG
+1021 TGEKVG
-1031 DMKAVEFLIFAI
+1031 EMKAADFIRMAI
-1043 KALPTL
+1043 RLATE

>member
-107 KSREMLDAMKV
+107 KSRETLGALKV
-118 ADVFKDNNLKVVLNC
+118 ADVFKDDNLKVVLNC

-139 LKKADIDTTSG
+139 LKKTGIDTTTG

-217 IKLED
+217 IKFED

-234 WDYQNNTAVLYRRS
+234 WDKTGAVLYKKES
-248 RAQFSPKT
+248 GGEIKLKQ
-256 LIAANGTS
+256 LIEADGTS
-264 ECFEYVSNDKKV
+264 EFFKFVNTEAKDPAK
-276 SGETYY
+276 TYY
-282 LLDADA
+282 KLNREE

-297 NWKLKAGAELPY
+297 NWELIKELPD
-309 FKNRYDKSGNQNRF
+309 FNNRYDISGKRNRF
-323 GIAYVV
+323 GLAYVV
-329 PEDSHGMT
+329 LVDDNQIKITKRYADRDCTVENEDGMYYFKYT
-337 VTERY
+337 KDAAGTNYRY
-342 DADYST
+342 
-348 KNESGLFY
+348 
-356 YEYDFVTATEAG
+356 
-368 VEYFYRVGAA
+368 GAA
-378 VRTKIQDAT
+378 IRTKIE
-387 GTEPAKYAEIIE
+387 GTDPAQYKEVIE
-399 WRGYVETTKADYFEA
+399 WRGYVEATDGFVNTTPE
-414 EPWKTYG
+414 TYG
-421 YSRDGK
+421 YSSPAQYEK
-427 VTDEELREHPSTDSL
+427 EELVKQENPDL
-442 ARYALVHVG
+442 IICALVHVG

-512 DIMKVVSDTTAE
+512 DIMKVVSVTTAE

-543 SGTFIT
+543 FGTFIT
-549 AKYRDKTVD
+549 AKEGDKTVY
-558 EDKTVFLVKY
+558 LVKY
-568 KDGLTGFGDRYNIT
+568 KDGLAWVGDRYNII
-582 EKASNRVVVELA
+582 EKANNGVVVALSE
-594 KKTIGELQTVGIDDL
+594 KTIGELQTAGIDDL
-609 INTARLSDVMDID
+609 VNAARLSDVMDVD

-627 SGDDF
+627 
-632 LSIPKEFVLDVDAK
+632 LDKDSTDAK
-646 NENGFFRLAA
+646 FILDEDAHGENGFFRLAA
-656 KGEKAEYKRV
+656 AGETAEYKRV

-681 GVNNIAARMDA
+681 GVNNIAARMDD

-700 EVVKVKE
+700 EVVEVKE
-707 RYKLRVATAAD
+707 RYKLSVATAAEIAD
-718 TGRKKYISLTDVYVD
+718 TSVRKYISLADVYSA
-733 PVYEATE
+733 PVAPE
-740 YAGTFNVGYVDTDP
+740 YAGTFNVGYVETDP

-760 VRARGTIEAGVTQ
+760 VRARGTIATGVTQ

-820 VKATGFDA
+820 VKAADFDA
-828 AVATSYD
+828 AVATSHD
-835 KIGQHVAYYKDGNL
+835 KIGQYVAYYKDGNL

-856 RNNNGDYV
+856 RNNNGNYV
-864 YLDKEQDGTPVN
+864 LLSSGYYKPTARFDKTGGSYTSSPDGEWFQ
-876 DHIKFGTLYNEHG
+876 IGTEWHNM
-889 VAEANGAYFKY
+889 N
-900 NGNLYKLSDYKRY
+900 DYKRF

-918 TATVY
+918 TASGY
-923 YACIYNG
+923 YACIYDG

-966 ELNDKNSVLY
+966 ELNDTNSILY

-998 LRDLNKWGNLGLKE
+998 LRELNTWGNLGLTEEELNKTVKE
-1012 TDDELKKKV
+1012 TTKK
-1021 YYNGATIEVG
+1021 VG
-1031 DMKAVEFLIFAI
+1031 DMKAAEFLKLAIQFATN
-1043 KALPTL
+1043 P

>member
-107 KSREMLDAMKV
+107 KSRETLGAMKV
-118 ADVFKDNNLKVVLNC
+118 ADVFKGDNLKVVLNC

-139 LKKADIDTTSG
+139 LKKTGIDTTTG

-207 IGDLNSAINN
+207 IGDLNSAIND
-217 IKLED
+217 IKFED

-248 RAQFSPKT
+248 RAQFAQKT

-264 ECFEYVSNDKKV
+264 EYFEYVPNDKKV

-460 ADETLNTLDG
+460 ADENLNTLDG

-475 KLGQVIEITDDS
+475 KLGQVIEITDAS

-512 DIMKVVSDTTAE
+512 DIMKVVSVTTAE

-530 YIALPALSAGKEY
+530 YIALPALSDGKEY
-543 SGTFIT
+543 KGTFIT
-549 AKYRDKTVD
+549 AKDGDKTVY
-558 EDKTVFLVKY
+558 LVKY

-582 EKASNRVVVELA
+582 EKASNGVVVALA
-594 KKTIGELQTVGIDDL
+594 DKTIGELQTAGIDDL
-609 INTARLSDVMDID
+609 VNAARLSDVMDVD

-627 SGDDF
+627 
-632 LSIPKEFVLDVDAK
+632 LDSTADAK
-646 NENGFFRLAA
+646 FILDLDAHGKNGFFRLAQT
-656 KGEKAEYKRV
+656 GETATHKRV
-666 YEGDGNAVVKKLSTI
+666 YEGASNAVVKKLSTI

-700 EVVKVKE
+700 EVVEVKE
-707 RYKLRVATAAD
+707 RYKLRVATATD
-718 TGRKKYISLTDVYVD
+718 IGNTSVRKYISLTDVY
-733 PVYEATE
+733 AASE
-740 YAGTFNVGYVDTDP
+740 YAGTFNVGYVENDP
-754 DTDIKF
+754 NTDIKF
-760 VRARGTIEAGVTQ
+760 VRATGTIATSVTQ

-820 VKATGFDA
+820 VKATDFDA
-828 AVATSYD
+828 AVATSYE

-876 DHIKFGTLYNEHG
+876 DYIKFGTLYNEHG
-889 VAEANGAYFKY
+889 VAEADGAYFKY

-918 TATVY
+918 TATEY
-923 YACIYNG
+923 YACIYEG

-966 ELNDKNSVLY
+966 ELNDKNSILY

-998 LRDLNKWGNLGLKE
+998 LRELNAWGNLGMSE
-1012 TDDELKKKV
+1012 TTLD
-1021 YYNGATIEVG
+1021 
-1031 DMKAVEFLIFAI
+1031 AI
-1043 KALPTL
+1043 KAANGGKDLTASEFFKGLKVGVDATGKPIIYFSLS

>member
-107 KSREMLDAMKV
+107 KSRETLGALKV
-118 ADVFKDNNLKVVLNC
+118 ADVFKDDNLKVVLNC

-139 LKKADIDTTSG
+139 LKKTGIDTTTG

-174 SLEINEMTI
+174 SLELNEMTI

-217 IKLED
+217 IKFED
-222 VLPDFDRDFYAE
+222 VLPDFDRDLYTE

-248 RAQFSPKT
+248 RAQFPQKT

-264 ECFEYVSNDKKV
+264 EYFEYVSNDKKV

-288 GTIKVSDDG
+288 GTIKVSDAG

-323 GIAYVV
+323 GAAYVV

-427 VTDEELREHPSTDSL
+427 VTDEELTEYSSTDSL
-442 ARYALVHVG
+442 VRYALMHVG

-512 DIMKVVSDTTAE
+512 DIMKVVSVTTAE
-524 KATDGA
+524 KATDGE

-543 SGTFIT
+543 KGTFIT
-549 AKYRDKTVD
+549 AKEGDKTVY
-558 EDKTVFLVKY
+558 LVKY
-568 KDGLTGFGDRYNIT
+568 KDGLAGFGDRYNIT
-582 EKASNRVVVELA
+582 EKASNGVVVALA
-594 KKTIGELQTVGIDDL
+594 DKTIGELQTAGIDDL
-609 INTARLSDVMDID
+609 VNAARLSDVMDVD

-627 SGDDF
+627 
-632 LSIPKEFVLDVDAK
+632 LDSTADAK
-646 NENGFFRLAA
+646 FILDEDAHGENGFFRLAA
-656 KGEKAEYKRV
+656 A
-666 YEGDGNAVVKKLSTI
+666 DIGNTSV
-681 GVNNIAARMDA
+681 R
-692 VVNSTLLK
+692 
-700 EVVKVKE
+700 
-707 RYKLRVATAAD
+707 
-718 TGRKKYISLTDVYVD
+718 KYISLADVYAA
-733 PVYEATE
+733 PE
-740 YAGTFNVGYVDTDP
+740 YAGTFNVGYVETAP

-760 VRARGTIEAGVTQ
+760 VRATGTIAAGVTQ

-820 VKATGFDA
+820 VKATDFDA
-828 AVATSYD
+828 AVALSHD

-849 FLEAGYV
+849 FLEAGYI

-864 YLDKEQDGTPVN
+864 LLSSGYYKPTARFDKTGGSYTSSPDGEWFQ
-876 DHIKFGTLYNEHG
+876 IGTEWHNM
-889 VAEANGAYFKY
+889 N
-900 NGNLYKLSDYKRY
+900 DYKRF

-918 TATVY
+918 TASEY
-923 YACIYNG
+923 YACIYDG

-966 ELNDKNSVLY
+966 ELNDTNSILY

-998 LRDLNKWGNLGLKE
+998 LRELNTWGNLGLTE
-1012 TDDELKKKV
+1012 EELNKTVKGTTKK
-1021 YYNGATIEVG
+1021 VG
-1031 DMKAVEFLIFAI
+1031 DMKAAEFLKLAIQFA
-1043 KALPTL
+1043 TNS

>member
-107 KSREMLDAMKV
+107 KSRETLGAMKV

-139 LKKADIDTTSG
+139 LKKTGIDTTSG

-207 IGDLNSAINN
+207 IGDLNSAINS
-217 IKLED
+217 IKFED

-234 WDYQNNTAVLYRRS
+234 WDNAGAVLYKKES
-248 RAQFSPKT
+248 GGEIKLKQ
-256 LIAANGTS
+256 LIETDGTS
-264 ECFEYVSNDKKV
+264 EFFKFVNTEAKDPAK
-276 SGETYY
+276 TYY
-282 LLDADA
+282 KLNREE

-297 NWKLKAGAELPY
+297 NWELIKELPD
-309 FKNRYDKSGNQNRF
+309 FNNRYDISGKRNRF
-323 GIAYVV
+323 GLAYVV
-329 PEDSHGMT
+329 LVDDNQIKITKRYADRDCTVENEDGMYYFKYT
-337 VTERY
+337 KDAAGTNYRY
-342 DADYST
+342 
-348 KNESGLFY
+348 
-356 YEYDFVTATEAG
+356 
-368 VEYFYRVGAA
+368 GAA
-378 VRTKIQDAT
+378 IRTKIE
-387 GTEPAKYAEIIE
+387 GTDPAQYKEVIE
-399 WRGYVETTKADYFEA
+399 WRGYVEATDGFVNTTPE
-414 EPWKTYG
+414 TYG
-421 YSRDGK
+421 YSSLAQYEK
-427 VTDEELREHPSTDSL
+427 EELVKQETPDL
-442 ARYALVHVG
+442 IICALVHVG

-512 DIMKVVSDTTAE
+512 DIMKVVSVTTAE

-543 SGTFIT
+543 KGTFIT
-549 AKYRDKTVD
+549 AKDGDKTVY
-558 EDKTVFLVKY
+558 LVKY
-568 KDGLTGFGDRYNIT
+568 KDGLAGFGDRYNIT
-582 EKASNRVVVELA
+582 EKASNGVVVALA
-594 KKTIGELQTVGIDDL
+594 DKTIGELQTAGIDDL
-609 INTARLSDVMDID
+609 INTALLSSVMDID

-632 LSIPKEFVLDVDAK
+632 PSIPKEYVLDVDAK

-656 KGEKAEYKRV
+656 AGETAEYKRV
-666 YEGDGNAVVKKLSTI
+666 YEGDGNAVIKKLSTI
-681 GVNNIAARMDA
+681 GVNNIAARMDD

-700 EVVKVKE
+700 EVVEVKE
-707 RYKLRVATAAD
+707 RYKLKVATAAD
-718 TGRKKYISLTDVYVD
+718 IGNRYISLADVYAA
-733 PVYEATE
+733 PAAPE
-740 YAGTFNVGYVDTDP
+740 YAGTFNVGYVETDP

-760 VRARGTIEAGVTQ
+760 VRARGTIAAGVTQ

-820 VKATGFDA
+820 VKAIDFDA
-828 AVATSYD
+828 AVATSHE

-889 VAEANGAYFKY
+889 VEETNGAYFKY
-900 NGNLYKLSDYKRY
+900 NGNLYKLSDYKRF

-918 TATVY
+918 TATEY

-990 SDKIKVAT
+990 TDKIKDAT
-998 LRDLNKWGNLGLKE
+998 LRELNAWGNLGLTEEELNKTVRE
-1012 TDDELKKKV
+1012 TTIKV
-1021 YYNGATIEVG
+1021 GE
-1031 DMKAVEFLIFAI
+1031 MKAAEFLKLAIQFATN
-1043 KALPTL
+1043 P

>member
-107 KSREMLDAMKV
+107 KSRETLGAMKV

-139 LKKADIDTTSG
+139 LKKTGIDTTTG

-207 IGDLNSAINN
+207 IGDLNSAINS
-217 IKLED
+217 IKFED

-234 WDYQNNTAVLYRRS
+234 WDNTGAVLYKKES
-248 RAQFSPKT
+248 GGEIKLKQ
-256 LIAANGTS
+256 LIEADGTS
-264 ECFEYVSNDKKV
+264 EFFKFVNTEAKDPAK
-276 SGETYY
+276 TYY
-282 LLDADA
+282 KLNREE

-297 NWKLKAGAELPY
+297 NWELIKELPD
-309 FKNRYDKSGNQNRF
+309 FNNRYDISGKRNRF
-323 GIAYVV
+323 GLAYVV
-329 PEDSHGMT
+329 LVDDNQIKITKRYADRDCTVENEDGMYYFKYT
-337 VTERY
+337 KDAAGTNYRY
-342 DADYST
+342 
-348 KNESGLFY
+348 
-356 YEYDFVTATEAG
+356 
-368 VEYFYRVGAA
+368 GAA
-378 VRTKIQDAT
+378 IRTKIE
-387 GTEPAKYAEIIE
+387 GTDPAQYKEVIE
-399 WRGYVETTKADYFEA
+399 WRGYVEATDGFVNTTPE
-414 EPWKTYG
+414 TYG
-421 YSRDGK
+421 YSSLAQYER
-427 VTDEELREHPSTDSL
+427 EELVKQETPDL
-442 ARYALVHVG
+442 IICALVHVG

-501 IDKDVKNVKVG
+501 IDKDVKNIKVG
-512 DIMKVVSDTTAE
+512 DIMKVVSVTTAE

-543 SGTFIT
+543 KGTFIT
-549 AKYRDKTVD
+549 AKDGDKTVY
-558 EDKTVFLVKY
+558 LVKY
-568 KDGLTGFGDRYNIT
+568 KDGLAGFGDRYNIT
-582 EKASNRVVVELA
+582 EKASNGVVVALSE
-594 KKTIGELQTVGIDDL
+594 KTIGELQTAGIDDL
-609 INTARLSDVMDID
+609 VNAARLSDVMDID

-627 SGDDF
+627 EDASG
-632 LSIPKEFVLDVDAK
+632 EFVFDTDTEGK
-646 NENGFFRLAA
+646 NGFFRLATA
-656 KGEKAEYKRV
+656 DEPTTHKRHKRV

-681 GVNNIAARMDA
+681 GVNNIAARMDN

-700 EVVKVKE
+700 EVVEVKE

-718 TGRKKYISLTDVYVD
+718 IDNTSVRKYISLAD
-733 PVYEATE
+733 VYEASE
-740 YAGTFNVGYVDTDP
+740 YAGTFNVGYVETDP

-760 VRARGTIEAGVTQ
+760 VRARGTIAAGVTQ

-820 VKATGFDA
+820 VKATDFDA
-828 AVATSYD
+828 AVALSYA

-889 VAEANGAYFKY
+889 VEETNGAYFKY

-918 TATVY
+918 TAAEY

-966 ELNDKNSVLY
+966 ELNDKNSILY

-990 SDKIKVAT
+990 SDKIKKAT
-998 LRDLNKWGNLGLKE
+998 LRELNAWGNLGMSE
-1012 TDDELKKKV
+1012 TMLDE
-1021 YYNGATIEVG
+1021 
-1031 DMKAVEFLIFAI
+1031 I
-1043 KALPTL
+1043 KAANGGKDLTAREFFKGLKVGVDATGKPIIYFSLS

>member
-37 VSVNDVENYTKQE
+37 VSINDVEKYTKQE

-77 KETTVSDAKRIFGID
+77 KETTVSDAKRILGID

-107 KSREMLDAMKV
+107 KSRETLGALKV
-118 ADVFKDNNLKVVLNC
+118 ADVFKDDNLKVVLNC

-139 LKKADIDTTSG
+139 LKKTGIDTTTG

-174 SLEINEMTI
+174 SLELNEMTI

-217 IKLED
+217 IKFED

-234 WDYQNNTAVLYRRS
+234 WDNTGAVLYKKES
-248 RAQFSPKT
+248 GGEIKLKQ
-256 LIAANGTS
+256 LIEADGTS
-264 ECFEYVSNDKKV
+264 EFFKFVNTEAKDPAK
-276 SGETYY
+276 TYY
-282 LLDADA
+282 KLNREE

-297 NWKLKAGAELPY
+297 NWELIKELPD
-309 FKNRYDKSGNQNRF
+309 FNNRYDISGKRNRF
-323 GIAYVV
+323 GLAYVV
-329 PEDSHGMT
+329 LVDDNQIKITKRYADRDCTIENEDGMYYFKYT
-337 VTERY
+337 KDAAGTNYRY
-342 DADYST
+342 
-348 KNESGLFY
+348 
-356 YEYDFVTATEAG
+356 
-368 VEYFYRVGAA
+368 GAA
-378 VRTKIQDAT
+378 IRTKIE
-387 GTEPAKYAEIIE
+387 GTDPAQYKEVIE
-399 WRGYVETTKADYFEA
+399 WRGYVEATDGFVNTTPE
-414 EPWKTYG
+414 TYG
-421 YSRDGK
+421 YSSPAQYEK
-427 VTDEELREHPSTDSL
+427 EELVKQETPDL
-442 ARYALVHVG
+442 IICALVHVG

-512 DIMKVVSDTTAE
+512 DIMKVVSVTTAE

-543 SGTFIT
+543 KGTFIT
-549 AKYRDKTVD
+549 AKDGDKDVY
-558 EDKTVFLVKY
+558 LVKY
-568 KDGLTGFGDRYNIT
+568 KDGLVGFGDRYNIR
-582 EKASNRVVVELA
+582 EKASNGVVVALA
-594 KKTIGELQTVGIDDL
+594 DKTIGELQTAGIDDL
-609 INTARLSDVMDID
+609 INTALLSGVMDID

-627 SGDDF
+627 SD
-632 LSIPKEFVLDVDAK
+632 STADAK
-646 NENGFFRLAA
+646 FILDEDAHGENGFFRLAA
-656 KGEKAEYKRV
+656 AGETAEYKRV

-681 GVNNIAARMDA
+681 GVNNIAARMDD

-700 EVVKVKE
+700 EVVEVKE
-707 RYKLRVATAAD
+707 RYKLKVATATEIGD
-718 TGRKKYISLTDVYVD
+718 TSVRKYISLADVSAATD
-733 PVYEATE
+733 
-740 YAGTFNVGYVDTDP
+740 YAGTFNVGYVETDP

-760 VRARGTIEAGVTQ
+760 VRATGTISEGVTQ

-801 EVVNGATLSDVL
+801 EVVNNAKLSDVL

-820 VKATGFDA
+820 VKATDFDE
-828 AVATSYD
+828 AVATSYA

-864 YLDKEQDGTPVN
+864 RLSSG
-876 DHIKFGTLYNEHG
+876 
-889 VAEANGAYFKY
+889 YFKPTSRFNKIGGSY
-900 NGNLYKLSDYKRY
+900 TSSPDGEWFQIGTEWHNMNDYKRY

-918 TATVY
+918 TAAEY
-923 YACIYNG
+923 YACIYEG

-966 ELNDKNSVLY
+966 ELNDKNSILY

-990 SDKIKVAT
+990 SDKIKDAT
-998 LRDLNKWGNLGLKE
+998 LRELNTWGNLGMSE
-1012 TDDELKKKV
+1012 
-1021 YYNGATIEVG
+1021 ATL
-1031 DMKAVEFLIFAI
+1031 DAI
-1043 KALPTL
+1043 KVANGGEDLTASEFFKGLNVRFVDGKLEIYFKFE

>member
-107 KSREMLDAMKV
+107 KSRETLGALKV
-118 ADVFKDNNLKVVLNC
+118 ADVFKDDNLKVVLNC

-139 LKKADIDTTSG
+139 LKKTGIDTTTG

-174 SLEINEMTI
+174 SLELNEMTI

-207 IGDLNSAINN
+207 IGDLNSAIND
-217 IKLED
+217 IKFED

-234 WDYQNNTAVLYRRS
+234 WDKTGAVLYKKES
-248 RAQFSPKT
+248 GGEIKLKQ
-256 LIAANGTS
+256 LIEADGTS
-264 ECFEYVSNDKKV
+264 EFFKFVNTEAKDPAK
-276 SGETYY
+276 TYY
-282 LLDADA
+282 KLNREE

-297 NWKLKAGAELPY
+297 NWELIKELPD
-309 FKNRYDKSGNQNRF
+309 FNNRYDISGKRNRF
-323 GIAYVV
+323 GLAYVV
-329 PEDSHGMT
+329 LVDDNQIKITKRYADRDCTVENEDGMYYFKYT
-337 VTERY
+337 KDAAGTNYRY
-342 DADYST
+342 
-348 KNESGLFY
+348 
-356 YEYDFVTATEAG
+356 
-368 VEYFYRVGAA
+368 GAA
-378 VRTKIQDAT
+378 IRTKIQDAT

-427 VTDEELREHPSTDSL
+427 VTDEELREYSSTDSL

-475 KLGQVIEITDDS
+475 KLGQVIEITDAS

-512 DIMKVVSDTTAE
+512 DIMKVVSVTTAE

-530 YIALPALSAGKEY
+530 YIALPALPAGKEY
-543 SGTFIT
+543 KGTFIT
-549 AKYRDKTVD
+549 AKDGDKTVY
-558 EDKTVFLVKY
+558 LVKY
-568 KDGLTGFGDRYNIT
+568 KDGLAFTGDRYNIT
-582 EKASNRVVVELA
+582 EKASNGVVVALA
-594 KKTIGELQTVGIDDL
+594 DKTIGELQTAGIDDL
-609 INTARLSDVMDID
+609 VNAARLSDVMDVD

-627 SGDDF
+627 
-632 LSIPKEFVLDVDAK
+632 LDSTADAK
-646 NENGFFRLAA
+646 FILDLDAHGENGFFRLAA
-656 KGEKAEYKRV
+656 AGETAEYKRV

-681 GVNNIAARMDA
+681 DVNNIAARMDD

-700 EVVKVKE
+700 EVVEVKE
-707 RYKLRVATAAD
+707 RYKLKVATAAD
-718 TGRKKYISLTDVYVD
+718 IGNRYISLADVYAA
-733 PVYEATE
+733 PAAPE
-740 YAGTFNVGYVDTDP
+740 YAGTFNVGYVETDP

-760 VRARGTIEAGVTQ
+760 VRARGTIAAGVTQ

-820 VKATGFDA
+820 VKARDFDA
-828 AVATSYD
+828 AVALSYA
-835 KIGQHVAYYKDGNL
+835 KIGQYVAYYKDGNL
-849 FLEAGYV
+849 FLETGYV

-864 YLDKEQDGTPVN
+864 YLDKEQNGTQVN

-889 VAEANGAYFKY
+889 VEETDGAYFKY

-918 TATVY
+918 TAAEY

-949 SGTMD
+949 NGTMD

-966 ELNDKNSVLY
+966 ELNDKNSILY
-976 GLGNS
+976 ELGNS

-990 SDKIKVAT
+990 TDKIKDAT
-998 LRDLNKWGNLGLKE
+998 LRELNTWGNLGLTE
-1012 TDDELKKKV
+1012 EELNKTVK
-1021 YYNGATIEVG
+1021 GTTIKVG
-1031 DMKAVEFLIFAI
+1031 DMKAAEFLKLAIQFATN
-1043 KALPTL
+1043 L

>member
-107 KSREMLDAMKV
+107 KSRETLGALKV
-118 ADVFKDNNLKVVLNC
+118 ADVFKDDNLKVVLNC

-139 LKKADIDTTSG
+139 LKKTGIDTTSG

-174 SLEINEMTI
+174 SLELNEMTI

-207 IGDLNSAINN
+207 IGDLNSAIND
-217 IKLED
+217 IKFED

-234 WDYQNNTAVLYRRS
+234 WDKTGAVLYKKES
-248 RAQFSPKT
+248 GGEIKLKQ
-256 LIAANGTS
+256 LIEADGTS
-264 ECFEYVSNDKKV
+264 EFFKFVNTEAKDPAK
-276 SGETYY
+276 TYY
-282 LLDADA
+282 KLNREE

-297 NWKLKAGAELPY
+297 NWELIKELPD
-309 FKNRYDKSGNQNRF
+309 FNNRYDISGKRNRF
-323 GIAYVV
+323 GLAYVV
-329 PEDSHGMT
+329 LVDDNQIKITKRYADRDCTVENEDGMYYFKYT
-337 VTERY
+337 KDAAGTNYRY
-342 DADYST
+342 
-348 KNESGLFY
+348 
-356 YEYDFVTATEAG
+356 
-368 VEYFYRVGAA
+368 GAA

-427 VTDEELREHPSTDSL
+427 VTDEELTEYSSTDSL
-442 ARYALVHVG
+442 VRYALMHVG

-512 DIMKVVSDTTAE
+512 DIMKVVSVTTAE

-530 YIALPALSAGKEY
+530 YIALPALPAGKEY
-543 SGTFIT
+543 KGTFIT
-549 AKYRDKTVD
+549 AKYGDKTVY
-558 EDKTVFLVKY
+558 LVKY
-568 KDGLTGFGDRYNIT
+568 KDGLAFTGDRYNIT
-582 EKASNRVVVELA
+582 EKASNGVVVALSE
-594 KKTIGELQTVGIDDL
+594 KTIGELQTAGIDDL
-609 INTARLSDVMDID
+609 VNAARLSDVMDVD

-627 SGDDF
+627 
-632 LSIPKEFVLDVDAK
+632 LDSTADAK
-646 NENGFFRLAA
+646 FILDEDAHGENGFFRLAA
-656 KGEKAEYKRV
+656 AGETAEYKRV

-681 GVNNIAARMDA
+681 GVNNIAARMDD
-692 VVNSTLLK
+692 VVNSMLLK
-700 EVVKVKE
+700 EVVEVKE

-718 TGRKKYISLTDVYVD
+718 IDNTSVRKYISLADVYSA
-733 PVYEATE
+733 PVAPE
-740 YAGTFNVGYVDTDP
+740 YAGTFNVGYVETDP

-760 VRARGTIEAGVTQ
+760 VRPRGTIAAGVTQ

-820 VKATGFDA
+820 VKAADFDA
-828 AVATSYD
+828 AVALSYA
-835 KIGQHVAYYKDGNL
+835 KIGQYVAYYKDGNL

-856 RNNNGDYV
+856 RNNNGEYV
-864 YLDKEQDGTPVN
+864 KVDGKYV
-876 DHIKFGTLYNEHG
+876 KFGALYQYDTESAMWKQSIEGTHFLYNGE
-889 VAEANGAYFKY
+889 YK
-900 NGNLYKLSDYKRY
+900 KLSDYKRY

-918 TATVY
+918 TADEY
-923 YACIYNG
+923 YACIYEG

-944 KDLAD
+944 KDLSD

-976 GLGNS
+976 ELGNS

-990 SDKIKVAT
+990 TDKIKVAT
-998 LRDLNKWGNLGLKE
+998 IRDLNKWGSLGLTE
-1012 TDDELKKKV
+1012 EELNKTVKVTGKKV
-1021 YYNGATIEVG
+1021 GE
-1031 DMKAVEFLIFAI
+1031 MKAADFIRIAIRFA
-1043 KALPTL
+1043 TE